1 MATEKTTAILDIR
14 VNLGESIKAVE
25 EYRKSIEKA
34 KAQQKELRKELKE
47 GTITNEEYEESFSAL
62 EKDILKAK
70 DAMQINQRAVKNL
83 IVANN
88 ENTDSLRSL
97 RAQLSQLTLA
107 YDRMSEAER
116 EAAKGKEL
124 LKHIQ
129 DLQNQIRP
137 LEEATG
143 RFQRNV
149 GNYQQSIV
157 NAVASMNP
165 LAARLVSIVDL
176 SDETAGGF
184 TKLKTSAQAFG
195 KTLLSLLKNPAFLAI
210 SGIAAAG
217 SAFKF
222 WYDYNKG
229 LIEATRLTKQFTDL
243 SGEELVYY
251 RSEVQAV
258 SDTFNKD
265 FVEVLRGANAL
276 QKQFGITSQEAL
288 ELVKEGFANG
298 ADVNEQFLKNIKEY
312 STFFKE
318 AGLSAEEFIAINVQT
333 EKQGIFSDKGID
345 AIKEANIRLREM
357 TTATSTALEG
367 IGISSERVQEELQN
381 GSKTTFDIMQ
391 EVSAK
396 LNELPDSASTVGA
409 ALADIFGGPGED
421 AGLAYIRTLSQIDT
435 DLDTISGKTGEVAE
449 LNRMLVDSQTNLN
462 TQVALLFEAGSG
474 FDRFITKI
482 KSGWNNFLADFLS
495 GVRMIFESTDD
506 KNMRKITEA
515 INKGRNEAVE
525 DLELLNQ
532 EVSRLTAAGIESG
545 LTDSEAQLRAI
556 DMRKKEIQADL
567 SKYEKEVSE
576 RNANIERMEKEI
588 ENSGTGRKEALKRA
602 NLAEEIEKENER
614 LRLAMQL
621 RSKYETMLGQ
631 VNDME
636 YKAGTG
642 TSTSTNKST
651 AQIDAEA
658 EEIEKAEAAMLKVLE
673 ETSAEY
679 KAILDKRY
687 ERDKKAIEDK
697 IALYKKDKKLTP
709 EMQKA
714 LNDQL
719 EALEKEHARDI
730 AAISKK
736 ATDDQIAEQERL
748 INLKLEAAE
757 KGSEKEHTLRLQ
769 QLEQQKQQEIAAAK
783 GNEEEIALIKEKYRI
798 KEAEEDKRF
807 KDNQAKQQADVYK
820 KELNE
825 RNLEWQNKID
835 AAKMNGENYLQ
846 LMVEQSQQDLERIK
860 EAGQKECETK
870 EEYNARLL
878 AAQQKYNDSVKAK
891 NDAEV
896 QMQLAKTQAIGSIM
910 GSLSS
915 MIGAFGEE
923 NLTALKL
930 SKALAIAEV
939 AINQGIAISEIVK
952 SAASTPGG
960 VFKAIAAIVSG
971 VALVTAQIIQA
982 KQAINSAEAAIAEA
996 ESQKTS
1002 GISSGRANTVTVKNF
1017 AKGGLVKGEGTGT
1030 SDSIPARLSAGEF
1043 VIPAKTYKMFSPVI
1057 NSIYRTGQNWNAAN
1071 RVYSPASSNYGNTI
1085 SEEMLARVVSNAVVN
1100 GVKNLNPTVS
1110 VVDINKK
1117 QNKVSVRE
1125 SKTAIKNGKVLK
1137 SNYYE

>member
-157 NAVASMNP
+157 SAVASMNP

-184 TKLKTSAQAFG
+184 TKIKTSAQAFG
-195 KTLLSLLKNPAFLAI
+195 KTLLSLVKNPAFLAI

-298 ADVNEQFLKNIKEY
+298 ADVNEQFLQNIKEY

-367 IGISSERVQEELQN
+367 IGISSKRVQEELQS

-545 LTDSEAQLRAI
+545 LTASEAQLRAI

-658 EEIEKAEAAMLKVLE
+658 EEIEKAEAAMLKVLDE
-673 ETSAEY
+673 ASAEY

-687 ERDKKAIEDK
+687 KRDKKAIEDK
-697 IALYKKDKKLTP
+697 IALYKEDEKLTP
-709 EMQKA
+709 KMQKA

-730 AAISKK
+730 SAISKK

-783 GNEEEIALIKEKYRI
+783 GNEEI
-798 KEAEEDKRF
+798 
-807 KDNQAKQQADVYK
+807 
-820 KELNE
+820 
-825 RNLEWQNKID
+825 
-835 AAKMNGENYLQ
+835 
-846 LMVEQSQQDLERIK
+846 
-860 EAGQKECETK
+860 
-870 EEYNARLL
+870 
-878 AAQQKYNDSVKAK
+878 
-891 NDAEV
+891 
-896 QMQLAKTQAIGSIM
+896 
-910 GSLSS
+910 
-915 MIGAFGEE
+915 
-923 NLTALKL
+923 
-930 SKALAIAEV
+930 
-939 AINQGIAISEIVK
+939 
-952 SAASTPGG
+952 
-960 VFKAIAAIVSG
+960 
-971 VALVTAQIIQA
+971 
-982 KQAINSAEAAIAEA
+982 
-996 ESQKTS
+996 
-1002 GISSGRANTVTVKNF
+1002 GRAHV
-1017 AKGGLVKGEGTGT
+1017 
-1030 SDSIPARLSAGEF
+1030 
-1043 VIPAKTYKMFSPVI
+1043 
-1057 NSIYRTGQNWNAAN
+1057 
-1071 RVYSPASSNYGNTI
+1071 
-1085 SEEMLARVVSNAVVN
+1085 
-1100 GVKNLNPTVS
+1100 
-1110 VVDINKK
+1110 
-1117 QNKVSVRE
+1117 
-1125 SKTAIKNGKVLK
+1125 
-1137 SNYYE
+1137 

>member
-1 MATEKTTAILDIR
+1 MATEKTTAILEIEVDAGEAIKTIER
-14 VNLGESIKAVE
+14 YKSQIQVLKKEQQNLREELKKGKISQE
-25 EYRKSIEKA
+25 EYTKA
-34 KAQQKELRKELKE
+34 NTEAEVAIKTTQEAMRLTGREL
-47 GTITNEEYEESFSAL
+47 
-62 EKDILKAK
+62 
-70 DAMQINQRAVKNL
+70 KNL
-83 IVANN
+83 ITLHG
-88 ENTDSLRSL
+88 EEKDSLLSL
-97 RAQLSQLTLA
+97 RAELSKVTLA
-107 YDRMSEAER
+107 YDRLSESDR
-116 EAAKGKEL
+116 NAAKGKEML
-124 LKHIQ
+124 EYIKKLQ
-129 DLQNQIRP
+129 DQIRP
-137 LEEATG
+137 LEESTG
-143 RFQRNV
+143 RFQRSV

-157 NAVASMNP
+157 NAVAAMNP
-165 LAARLVSIVDL
+165 LAAKLSGFVDF
-176 SDETAGGF
+176 SDEAAGGF

-195 KTLLSLLKNPAFLAI
+195 KTLLSLVKNPAFLAI
-210 SGIAAAG
+210 AGIASVG
-217 SAFKF
+217 SAFKL

-243 SGEELVYY
+243 SGNELKAY
-251 RSEVQAV
+251 RNEVQAV

-276 QKQFGITSQEAL
+276 QKQFGITSQEAI
-288 ELVKEGFANG
+288 ELVKEGFING
-298 ADVNEQFLKNIKEY
+298 ADVNGEFLKNVKEY

-318 AGLSAEEFIAINVQT
+318 AGLSAEEFVAINAQT
-333 EKQGIFSDKGID
+333 EKMGIFSDKGID

-381 GSKTTFDIMQ
+381 GSKTTFDIIR

-545 LTDSEAQLRAI
+545 LTASEAQLRAI

-687 ERDKKAIEDK
+687 KRDKKAIEDK
-697 IALYKKDKKLTP
+697 IALYKEDKKLTP

-798 KEAEEDKRF
+798 KESEEDKRF

-896 QMQLAKTQAIGSIM
+896 QMQLAKTQAIGQII
-910 GSLSS
+910 GSFSDLF
-915 MIGAFGEE
+915 GAFGEE
-923 NLTALKL
+923 NIEMLKL

-939 AINQGIAISEIVK
+939 AINQGIAISEAVKNATSDPKNALAPWLIPVKIAAAVAAVTTTIVTAVK
-952 SAASTPGG
+952 SINDAE
-960 VFKAIAAIVSG
+960 
-971 VALVTAQIIQA
+971 
-982 KQAINSAEAAIAEA
+982 KQIAEA
-996 ESQKTS
+996 EAQK
-1002 GISSGRANTVTVKNF
+1002 SSGKTGTVTVKGYST
-1017 AKGGLVKGEGTGT
+1017 GGLVKGEGTGT

-1085 SEEMLARVVSNAVVN
+1085 SEDMLSRVVSNAVIS
-1100 GVKNLNPTVS
+1100 GIKNLDIHSAVS
-1110 VVDINKK
+1110 VVDINKGQRNVDVK
-1117 QNKVSVRE
+1117 ELRAENM
-1125 SKTAIKNGKVLK
+1125 IKK
-1137 SNYYE
+1137 

>member
-1 MATEKTTAILDIR
+1 MATEKTTAILEIEVDAGEAIKTIER
-14 VNLGESIKAVE
+14 YKSQIQVLKKEQQNLREELKKGKISQE
-25 EYRKSIEKA
+25 EYTKA
-34 KAQQKELRKELKE
+34 NTEAEVAIKTTQEAMRLTGREL
-47 GTITNEEYEESFSAL
+47 
-62 EKDILKAK
+62 
-70 DAMQINQRAVKNL
+70 KNL
-83 IVANN
+83 ITLHG
-88 ENTDSLRSL
+88 EEKDSLLSL
-97 RAQLSQLTLA
+97 RAELSKVTLA
-107 YDRMSEAER
+107 YDRLSESDR
-116 EAAKGKEL
+116 NAAKGKEML
-124 LKHIQ
+124 EYIKKLQ
-129 DLQNQIRP
+129 DQIRP
-137 LEEATG
+137 LEESTG
-143 RFQRNV
+143 RFQRSV

-184 TKLKTSAQAFG
+184 TKIKTSAQAFG
-195 KTLLSLLKNPAFLAI
+195 KTLLSLVKNPAFLAI
-210 SGIAAAG
+210 FGIAAAG

-318 AGLSAEEFIAINVQT
+318 EGLSAEEFIAINVQT

-367 IGISSERVQEELQN
+367 IGISSKRVQEELQN

-409 ALADIFGGPGED
+409 ALADIFGDPGED

-545 LTDSEAQLRAI
+545 LTASEAQLRAI

-939 AINQGIAISEIVK
+939 AINQGIAISEAVKNATSDPKNALAPWLIPVKIAAAVAAVTTTIVTAVK
-952 SAASTPGG
+952 SINDAE
-960 VFKAIAAIVSG
+960 
-971 VALVTAQIIQA
+971 
-982 KQAINSAEAAIAEA
+982 KQIAEA
-996 ESQKTS
+996 EAQK
-1002 GISSGRANTVTVKNF
+1002 SSGKTGTVTVKGYST
-1017 AKGGLVKGEGTGT
+1017 GGLVKGEGTGT

-1085 SEEMLARVVSNAVVN
+1085 SEDMLSRVVSNAVIS
-1100 GVKNLNPTVS
+1100 GIKNLDIHSAVS
-1110 VVDINKK
+1110 VVDINKGQRK
-1117 QNKVSVRE
+1117 VDVKELRAQNMVK
-1125 SKTAIKNGKVLK
+1125 K
-1137 SNYYE
+1137 

>member
-1 MATEKTTAILDIR
+1 MATEKTTAILEIEVDAGEAIKTIER
-14 VNLGESIKAVE
+14 YKSQIQVLKKEQQNLREELKKGKISQE
-25 EYRKSIEKA
+25 EYTKA
-34 KAQQKELRKELKE
+34 NTEAEVAIKTTQEAMRLTGREL
-47 GTITNEEYEESFSAL
+47 
-62 EKDILKAK
+62 
-70 DAMQINQRAVKNL
+70 KNL
-83 IVANN
+83 ITLHG
-88 ENTDSLRSL
+88 EEKDSLLSL
-97 RAQLSQLTLA
+97 RAELSKVTLA
-107 YDRMSEAER
+107 YDRLSESDR
-116 EAAKGKEL
+116 NAAKGKEML
-124 LKHIQ
+124 EYIKKLQ
-129 DLQNQIRP
+129 DQIRP
-137 LEEATG
+137 LEESTG
-143 RFQRNV
+143 RFQRSV

-210 SGIAAAG
+210 SGIAASG

-276 QKQFGITSQEAL
+276 QKQFGITSHEAL

-298 ADVNEQFLKNIKEY
+298 ADVNEQFLQNIKEY

-367 IGISSERVQEELQN
+367 IGISSKRVQEELQS

-545 LTDSEAQLRAI
+545 LTASEAQLRAI

-687 ERDKKAIEDK
+687 EQDKKAIEDK

-719 EALEKEHARDI
+719 EALKKEHDQNI

-896 QMQLAKTQAIGSIM
+896 QMQLAKTQAIGQII
-910 GSLSS
+910 GSFSDLF
-915 MIGAFGEE
+915 GAFGEE
-923 NLTALKL
+923 NIEMLKL

-939 AINQGIAISEIVK
+939 AINQGIAISEAVKNATSDPKNALAPWLIPVKIAAAVAAVTTTIVTAVK
-952 SAASTPGG
+952 SINDAE
-960 VFKAIAAIVSG
+960 
-971 VALVTAQIIQA
+971 
-982 KQAINSAEAAIAEA
+982 KQIAEA
-996 ESQKTS
+996 EAQK
-1002 GISSGRANTVTVKNF
+1002 SSGKTGTVTVKGYST
-1017 AKGGLVKGEGTGT
+1017 GGLVKGEGTGT

-1085 SEEMLARVVSNAVVN
+1085 SEDMLSRVVSNAVIS
-1100 GVKNLNPTVS
+1100 GIKNLDIHSAVS
-1110 VVDINKK
+1110 VVDINKGQRNVDVK
-1117 QNKVSVRE
+1117 ELRAENM
-1125 SKTAIKNGKVLK
+1125 IKK
-1137 SNYYE
+1137 

>member
-1 MATEKTTAILDIR
+1 MATEKTTAILEIEVDAGEAIKTIER
-14 VNLGESIKAVE
+14 YKSQIQVLKKEQQNLREELKKGKISQE
-25 EYRKSIEKA
+25 EYTKA
-34 KAQQKELRKELKE
+34 NTEAEVAIKTTQEAMRLTGREL
-47 GTITNEEYEESFSAL
+47 
-62 EKDILKAK
+62 
-70 DAMQINQRAVKNL
+70 KNL
-83 IVANN
+83 ITLHG
-88 ENTDSLRSL
+88 EEKDSLLSL
-97 RAQLSQLTLA
+97 RAELSKVTLA
-107 YDRMSEAER
+107 YDRLSESDR
-116 EAAKGKEL
+116 NAAKGKEML
-124 LKHIQ
+124 EYIKKLQ
-129 DLQNQIRP
+129 DQIRP
-137 LEEATG
+137 LEESTG
-143 RFQRNV
+143 RFQRSV

-184 TKLKTSAQAFG
+184 TKIKTSAQAFG
-195 KTLLSLLKNPAFLAI
+195 KTLLSLVKNPAFLAI
-210 SGIAAAG
+210 FGIAAAG

-367 IGISSERVQEELQN
+367 IGISSKRVQEELQN

-462 TQVALLFEAGSG
+462 TQVALLFEVGSG

-545 LTDSEAQLRAI
+545 LTASEAQLRAI

-687 ERDKKAIEDK
+687 KRDKKAIEDK
-697 IALYKKDKKLTP
+697 IALYEEDKKLTP
-709 EMQKA
+709 KMQKA

-719 EALEKEHARDI
+719 EALKKEHARDI

-798 KEAEEDKRF
+798 KESEEDKRF

-846 LMVEQSQQDLERIK
+846 LMVEQSQQELEAIK

-896 QMQLAKTQAIGSIM
+896 QMQLAKTQAIGQII
-910 GSLSS
+910 GSFSDLF
-915 MIGAFGEE
+915 GAFGEE
-923 NLTALKL
+923 NIEMLKL

-939 AINQGIAISEIVK
+939 AINQGIAISEAVKNATSDPKNALAPWLIPVKIAAAVAAVTTTIVTAVK
-952 SAASTPGG
+952 SINDAE
-960 VFKAIAAIVSG
+960 
-971 VALVTAQIIQA
+971 
-982 KQAINSAEAAIAEA
+982 KQIAEA
-996 ESQKTS
+996 EAQK
-1002 GISSGRANTVTVKNF
+1002 SSGKTGTVTVKGYST
-1017 AKGGLVKGEGTGT
+1017 GGLVKGEGTGT

-1085 SEEMLARVVSNAVVN
+1085 SEDMLSRVVSNAVIS
-1100 GVKNLNPTVS
+1100 GIKNLDIHSAVS
-1110 VVDINKK
+1110 VVDINKGQRNVDVK
-1117 QNKVSVRE
+1117 ELRAENM
-1125 SKTAIKNGKVLK
+1125 IKK
-1137 SNYYE
+1137 

>member
-1 MATEKTTAILDIR
+1 MATEKTTAILEIEVDAGEAIKTIER
-14 VNLGESIKAVE
+14 YKSQIQVLKKEQQNLREELKKGKISQE
-25 EYRKSIEKA
+25 EYTKA
-34 KAQQKELRKELKE
+34 NTEAEVAIKTTQEAMRLTGREL
-47 GTITNEEYEESFSAL
+47 
-62 EKDILKAK
+62 
-70 DAMQINQRAVKNL
+70 KNL
-83 IVANN
+83 ITLHG
-88 ENTDSLRSL
+88 EEKDSLLSL
-97 RAQLSQLTLA
+97 RAELSKVTLA
-107 YDRMSEAER
+107 YDRLSESDR
-116 EAAKGKEL
+116 NAAKGKEML
-124 LKHIQ
+124 EYIKKLQ
-129 DLQNQIRP
+129 DQIRP
-137 LEEATG
+137 LEESTG
-143 RFQRNV
+143 RFQRSV

-184 TKLKTSAQAFG
+184 TKIKTSAQAFG

-276 QKQFGITSQEAL
+276 QKQFGITSQEAI
-288 ELVKEGFANG
+288 ELVKEGFING
-298 ADVNEQFLKNIKEY
+298 ADVNGEFLKNVKEY

-318 AGLSAEEFIAINVQT
+318 AGLSAEEFIAINAQT
-333 EKQGIFSDKGID
+333 EKMGIFSDKGID

-545 LTDSEAQLRAI
+545 LTASEAQLRAI

-658 EEIEKAEAAMLKVLE
+658 EEIEKAEAAMLKVLDE
-673 ETSAEY
+673 ASAEY

-687 ERDKKAIEDK
+687 KRDKKAIEDK
-697 IALYKKDKKLTP
+697 IALYKEDEKLTP
-709 EMQKA
+709 KMQKA

-719 EALEKEHARDI
+719 EALKKEHDQNI

-748 INLKLEAAE
+748 INLKLSVAE
-757 KGSEKEHTLRLQ
+757 KGSLEEYNLRLAN
-769 QLEQQKQQEIAAAK
+769 LEQQKKQEIAAAK
-783 GNEEEIALIKEKYRI
+783 GNKEEIALIEKKYNNLIQEESDRYYENRNRRQKE
-798 KEAEEDKRF
+798 
-807 KDNQAKQQADVYK
+807 VYK
-820 KELNE
+820 EELNE

-835 AAKMNGENYLQ
+835 AAKLNGENYLQ
-846 LMVEQSQQDLERIK
+846 LMVEQSQQELEAIK
-860 EAGQKECETK
+860 EAGQQEWEKK
-870 EEYNARLL
+870 EEFNARLL
-878 AAQQKYNDSVKAK
+878 E
-891 NDAEV
+891 AEKRHAENTA
-896 QMQLAKTQAIGSIM
+896 QLANYEIEIQRNKVQAIGSIF
-910 GSLSS
+910 GALSD
-915 MIGAFGEE
+915 MFGAVSED
-923 NLTALKL
+923 NIAMLKL

-939 AINQGIAISEIVK
+939 AINQGIAISEAVKNATSDPKNALAPWLIPVKIAAAVAAVTTTIVTAVK
-952 SAASTPGG
+952 SINDAE
-960 VFKAIAAIVSG
+960 
-971 VALVTAQIIQA
+971 
-982 KQAINSAEAAIAEA
+982 KQIAEA
-996 ESQKTS
+996 EAQK
-1002 GISSGRANTVTVKNF
+1002 SSGKTGTVTVKGYST
-1017 AKGGLVKGEGTGT
+1017 GGLVKGEGTGT

-1085 SEEMLARVVSNAVVN
+1085 SEDMLSRVVSNAVIS
-1100 GVKNLNPTVS
+1100 GIKNLDIHSAVS
-1110 VVDINKK
+1110 VVDINKGQRNVDVK
-1117 QNKVSVRE
+1117 ELRAENM
-1125 SKTAIKNGKVLK
+1125 IKK
-1137 SNYYE
+1137 

>member
-1 MATEKTTAILDIR
+1 MATEKTTAILEIEVDAGEAIKTIER
-14 VNLGESIKAVE
+14 YKSQIQVLKKEQQNLREELKKGKISQE
-25 EYRKSIEKA
+25 EYTKA
-34 KAQQKELRKELKE
+34 NTEAEVAIKTTQEAMRLTGREL
-47 GTITNEEYEESFSAL
+47 
-62 EKDILKAK
+62 
-70 DAMQINQRAVKNL
+70 KNL
-83 IVANN
+83 ITLHG
-88 ENTDSLRSL
+88 EEKDSLLSL
-97 RAQLSQLTLA
+97 RAELSKVTLA
-107 YDRMSEAER
+107 YDRLSESDR
-116 EAAKGKEL
+116 NAAKGKEML
-124 LKHIQ
+124 EYIKKLQ
-129 DLQNQIRP
+129 DQIRP

-184 TKLKTSAQAFG
+184 TKIKTSAQAFG
-195 KTLLSLLKNPAFLAI
+195 KTLLSLVKNPAFLAI
-210 SGIAAAG
+210 FGIAAAG

-367 IGISSERVQEELQN
+367 IGISSKRVQEELQN

-409 ALADIFGGPGED
+409 ALADIFGDPGED

-545 LTDSEAQLRAI
+545 LTASEAQLRAI

-783 GNEEEIALIKEKYRI
+783 GN
-798 KEAEEDKRF
+798 EEDKRF

>member
-1 MATEKTTAILDIR
+1 MATEKTTAILEIEVDAGEAIKTIER
-14 VNLGESIKAVE
+14 YKSQIQVLKKEQQNLREELKKGKISQE
-25 EYRKSIEKA
+25 EYTKA
-34 KAQQKELRKELKE
+34 NTEAEVAIKTTQEAMRLTGREL
-47 GTITNEEYEESFSAL
+47 
-62 EKDILKAK
+62 
-70 DAMQINQRAVKNL
+70 KNL
-83 IVANN
+83 ITLHG
-88 ENTDSLRSL
+88 EEKDSLLSL
-97 RAQLSQLTLA
+97 RAELSKVTLA
-107 YDRMSEAER
+107 YDRLSESDR
-116 EAAKGKEL
+116 NAAKGKEML
-124 LKHIQ
+124 EYIKKLQ
-129 DLQNQIRP
+129 DQIRP
-137 LEEATG
+137 LEESTG
-143 RFQRNV
+143 RFQRSV

-184 TKLKTSAQAFG
+184 TKIKTSAQAFG
-195 KTLLSLLKNPAFLAI
+195 KTLLSFVKNPAFLAI
-210 SGIAAAG
+210 FGIAAAG

-258 SDTFNKD
+258 SETFNKD

-298 ADVNEQFLKNIKEY
+298 ADVNEQFLQNIKEY

-367 IGISSERVQEELQN
+367 IGISSKRVQEELQS

-545 LTDSEAQLRAI
+545 LTASEAQLRAI
-556 DMRKKEIQADL
+556 DIRKKEIQADL

-878 AAQQKYNDSVKAK
+878 E
-891 NDAEV
+891 AEKRHAENTT
-896 QMQLAKTQAIGSIM
+896 QLANYEIEIQRNKVQAIGSIF
-910 GSLSS
+910 GALSN
-915 MIGAFGEE
+915 MFGAVSED
-923 NLTALKL
+923 NIAMLKL

-939 AINQGIAISEIVK
+939 AINQGIAVSEAIRTAWKDKTNVSIWQAVAK
-952 SAASTPGG
+952 T
-960 VFKAIAAIVSG
+960 AIAIASVTTTMVSAIKS
-971 VALVTAQIIQA
+971 
-982 KQAINSAEAAIAEA
+982 INSAEAQIAEA
-996 ESQKTS
+996 ESSKTS
-1002 GISSGRANTVTVKNF
+1002 GTVSMKGYST
-1017 AKGGLVKGEGTGT
+1017 GGLVKGEGTGT

-1043 VIPAKTYKMFSPVI
+1043 VIPAKTYKMFSPII
-1057 NSIYRTGQNWNAAN
+1057 NSIYRTGQNWNAVN
-1071 RVYSPASSNYGNTI
+1071 RVYSPASSQEIIPVTQDVLSQSI
-1085 SEEMLARVVSNAVVN
+1085 SDVLLT
-1100 GVKNLNPTVS
+1100 GIKNLDIKPTVS
-1110 VVDINKK
+1110 VVDINKG
-1117 QNKVSVRE
+1117 QRKVNIVEKLHRR
-1125 SKTAIKNGKVLK
+1125 VLK
-1137 SNYYE
+1137 K

>member
-1 MATEKTTAILDIR
+1 MATEKTTAILEIEVDAGEAIKTIER
-14 VNLGESIKAVE
+14 YKSQIQVLKKEQQNLREELKKGKISQE
-25 EYRKSIEKA
+25 EYTKA
-34 KAQQKELRKELKE
+34 NTEAEVAIKTTQEAMRLTGREL
-47 GTITNEEYEESFSAL
+47 
-62 EKDILKAK
+62 
-70 DAMQINQRAVKNL
+70 KNL
-83 IVANN
+83 ITLHG
-88 ENTDSLRSL
+88 EEKDSLLSL
-97 RAQLSQLTLA
+97 RAELSKVTLA
-107 YDRMSEAER
+107 YDRLSESDR
-116 EAAKGKEL
+116 NAAKGKEML
-124 LKHIQ
+124 EYIKKLQ
-129 DLQNQIRP
+129 DQIRP
-137 LEEATG
+137 LEESTG
-143 RFQRNV
+143 RFQRSV

-184 TKLKTSAQAFG
+184 TKIKTSAQAFG

-367 IGISSERVQEELQN
+367 IGISSKRVQEELQN

-409 ALADIFGGPGED
+409 ALADIFGDPGED

-545 LTDSEAQLRAI
+545 LTASEAQLRAI

-658 EEIEKAEAAMLKVLE
+658 EEIEKAEAAMLKVLDE
-673 ETSAEY
+673 ASAEY

-687 ERDKKAIEDK
+687 KRDKKAIEDK
-697 IALYKKDKKLTP
+697 IALYKEDEKLTP
-709 EMQKA
+709 KMQKA
-714 LNDQL
+714 LNGQL

-896 QMQLAKTQAIGSIM
+896 QMQLAKTQAIGQII
-910 GSLSS
+910 GSFSDLF
-915 MIGAFGEE
+915 GAFGEE
-923 NLTALKL
+923 NIEMLKL

-939 AINQGIAISEIVK
+939 AINQGIAISEAVKNATSDPKNALAPWLIPVKIAAAVAAVTTTIVTAVK
-952 SAASTPGG
+952 SINDAE
-960 VFKAIAAIVSG
+960 
-971 VALVTAQIIQA
+971 
-982 KQAINSAEAAIAEA
+982 KQIAEA
-996 ESQKTS
+996 EAQK
-1002 GISSGRANTVTVKNF
+1002 SSGKTGTVTVKGYST
-1017 AKGGLVKGEGTGT
+1017 GGLVKGEGTGT

-1085 SEEMLARVVSNAVVN
+1085 SEDMLSRVVSNAVIS
-1100 GVKNLNPTVS
+1100 GIKNLDIHSAVS
-1110 VVDINKK
+1110 VVDINKGQRNVDVK
-1117 QNKVSVRE
+1117 ELRAENM
-1125 SKTAIKNGKVLK
+1125 IKK
-1137 SNYYE
+1137 

>member
-157 NAVASMNP
+157 SAVASMNP

-184 TKLKTSAQAFG
+184 TKIKTSAQAFG
-195 KTLLSLLKNPAFLAI
+195 KTLLSLVKNPAFLAI

-298 ADVNEQFLKNIKEY
+298 ADVNEQFLQNIKEY

-367 IGISSERVQEELQN
+367 IGISSKRVQEELQS

-545 LTDSEAQLRAI
+545 LTASEAQLRAI

-658 EEIEKAEAAMLKVLE
+658 EEIEKAEAAMLKVLDE
-673 ETSAEY
+673 ASAEY

-687 ERDKKAIEDK
+687 KRDKKAIEDK
-697 IALYKKDKKLTP
+697 IALYKEDEKLTP
-709 EMQKA
+709 KMQKA

-730 AAISKK
+730 SAISKK

-748 INLKLEAAE
+748 INLKLSVAE
-757 KGSEKEHTLRLQ
+757 KGSLEEYNLRLAN
-769 QLEQQKQQEIAAAK
+769 LEQQKQQEIAAAK
-783 GNEEEIALIKEKYRI
+783 ENKEEIALIEKKYNNLIQEESDRYYENRNRKQKE
-798 KEAEEDKRF
+798 
-807 KDNQAKQQADVYK
+807 VYK
-820 KELNE
+820 EELNE

-835 AAKMNGENYLQ
+835 AAKLNGENYLQ
-846 LMVEQSQQDLERIK
+846 LMVEQSQQELEAIK
-860 EAGQKECETK
+860 EAGQREWEKK
-870 EEYNARLL
+870 EEFNARLL
-878 AAQQKYNDSVKAK
+878 E
-891 NDAEV
+891 AEKRHAENTA
-896 QMQLAKTQAIGSIM
+896 QLANYEIEIQRNKVQAIGSIF
-910 GSLSS
+910 GALSD
-915 MIGAFGEE
+915 MFGAVSED
-923 NLTALKL
+923 NIAMLKL

-939 AINQGIAISEIVK
+939 AINQGIAVSEAIRTAWKDKTNVSIWQAVAK
-952 SAASTPGG
+952 T
-960 VFKAIAAIVSG
+960 AIAIASVTTTMVSAIKS
-971 VALVTAQIIQA
+971 
-982 KQAINSAEAAIAEA
+982 INSAEAQIAEA
-996 ESQKTS
+996 ESSKTT
-1002 GISSGRANTVTVKNF
+1002 GTVTVKGYST
-1017 AKGGLVKGEGTGT
+1017 GGLVKGEGTGT

-1043 VIPAKTYKMFSPVI
+1043 VIPAKTYKMFSPVL
-1057 NSIYRTGQNWNAAN
+1057 NNIYRAGQNWNVAN
-1071 RVYSPASSNYGNTI
+1071 RMYSPTSSQEIIPVTKEALSQSI
-1085 SEEMLARVVSNAVVN
+1085 SDVLLT
-1100 GVKNLNPTVS
+1100 GIKNLDIKPTVS
-1110 VVDINKK
+1110 VVDINK
-1117 QNKVSVRE
+1117 QQANVDVIQSRNRRF
-1125 SKTAIKNGKVLK
+1125 SKK
-1137 SNYYE
+1137 

>member
-1 MATEKTTAILDIR
+1 MATETTTAILDIR
-14 VNLGESIKAVE
+14 VNLGESIKAIE
-25 EYRKSIEKA
+25 QYRQTIEKA

-62 EKDILKAK
+62 EKDILNAK
-70 DAMQINQRAVKNL
+70 DAMQVNQRAVKNL

-88 ENTDSLRSL
+88 ENNDSLRSL
-97 RAQLSQLTLA
+97 RAQLSQLTSA

-157 NAVASMNP
+157 NAVAAMNP

-184 TKLKTSAQAFG
+184 TKIKTSAQAFG
-195 KTLLSLLKNPAFLAI
+195 KTLSSLLKNPAFLAI
-210 SGIAAAG
+210 AGIAAAG

-243 SGEELVYY
+243 SGEELVSY

-265 FVEVLRGANAL
+265 FVEVLRAANAL

-288 ELVKEGFANG
+288 DALKEGFING
-298 ADVNEQFLKNIKEY
+298 ADVNGEFLKNVKEY

-333 EKQGIFSDKGID
+333 EKQGLFSDKGID
-345 AIKEANIRLREM
+345 AIKEATIRLREM

-367 IGISSERVQEELQN
+367 IGISSKRVQEELQN
-381 GSKTTFDIMQ
+381 GSKTTFDIIR

-396 LNELPDSASTVGA
+396 LNELPDSASSVGA

-449 LNRMLVDSQTNLN
+449 LNRMLVDSQTNLQ

-515 INKGRNEAVE
+515 ITKGRNEAVE
-525 DLELLNQ
+525 DLNLLNQ
-532 EVSRLTAAGIESG
+532 EVSRLTTAGIESG
-545 LTDSEAQLRAI
+545 LTSAEAQLRAI
-556 DMRKKEIQADL
+556 DIKKKEIQSDL

-636 YKAGTG
+636 YKAGTNNSG
-642 TSTSTNKST
+642 NTSKT
-651 AQIDAEA
+651 ADQINAEA
-658 EEIEKAEAAMLKVLE
+658 EEIEKAEAALLKVLDE
-673 ETSAEY
+673 ASEEY
-679 KAILDKRY
+679 KAILTKRY
-687 ERDKKAIEDK
+687 KRDKKAIEDK
-697 IALYKKDKKLTP
+697 IALYEKDKKLTP

-719 EALEKEHARDI
+719 EALKKEHDQNI
-730 AAISKK
+730 AALDKK
-736 ATDDQIAEQERL
+736 ATDEQIAEQERL
-748 INLKLEAAE
+748 INLKLSVAE
-757 KGSEKEHTLRLQ
+757 KGSLEEYNLRLAN
-769 QLEQQKQQEIAAAK
+769 LEKQKQQEIAAAK
-783 GNEEEIALIKEKYRI
+783 ENKEEIALIEKKYNNLIQEESDRYYENRNRRQKE
-798 KEAEEDKRF
+798 
-807 KDNQAKQQADVYK
+807 VYK
-820 KELNE
+820 EELNE

-835 AAKMNGENYLQ
+835 AAKLNGENYLQ
-846 LMVEQSQQDLERIK
+846 LMVDQSQQELERIK
-860 EAGQKECETK
+860 KDGQQEWETRVQ
-870 EEYNARLL
+870 YNARLL
-878 AAQQKYNDSVKAK
+878 AAQQEYNDSVKAK

-896 QMQLAKTQAIGSIM
+896 QMQYAKAQAIGSIM

-960 VFKAIAAIVSG
+960 VFKAIAAIISG
-971 VALVTAQIIQA
+971 VALVTSQIIQA
-982 KQAINSAEAAIAEA
+982 KQAINSAESAIAEA
-996 ESQKTS
+996 EAQKSS
-1002 GISSGRANTVTVKNF
+1002 GISSGRTNTVTVKSF
-1017 AKGGLVKGEGTGT
+1017 ATGGLVKGEGTGT

-1043 VIPAKTYKMFSPVI
+1043 VIPAKTYKMFSPII
-1057 NSIYRTGQNWNAAN
+1057 NSIYRTGQNWNAVN
-1071 RVYSPASSNYGNTI
+1071 RVYSSASSNSMNTI
-1085 SEEMLARVVSNAVVN
+1085 SEDMLSRVVSNAVIN
-1100 GVKNLNPTVS
+1100 GVKNLSPTVS
-1110 VVDINKK
+1110 VVDINKQ

-1137 SNYYE
+1137 SN

>member
-1 MATEKTTAILDIR
+1 MATEKTTAILEIEVDAGEAIKTIER
-14 VNLGESIKAVE
+14 YKSQIQVLKKEQQNLREELKKGKISQE
-25 EYRKSIEKA
+25 EYTKA
-34 KAQQKELRKELKE
+34 NTEAEVAIKTTQEAMRLTGREL
-47 GTITNEEYEESFSAL
+47 
-62 EKDILKAK
+62 
-70 DAMQINQRAVKNL
+70 KNL
-83 IVANN
+83 ITLHG
-88 ENTDSLRSL
+88 EEKDSLLSL
-97 RAQLSQLTLA
+97 RAELSKVTLA
-107 YDRMSEAER
+107 YDRLSESDR
-116 EAAKGKEL
+116 NAAKGKEML
-124 LKHIQ
+124 EYIKRLQ
-129 DLQNQIRP
+129 DQIRP
-137 LEEATG
+137 LEESTG
-143 RFQRNV
+143 RFQRSV

-165 LAARLVSIVDL
+165 LAAKLSGFVDF
-176 SDETAGGF
+176 SDEAAGGF

-195 KTLLSLLKNPAFLAI
+195 KTLLSLVKNPAFLVIA
-210 SGIAAAG
+210 GIASVG
-217 SAFKF
+217 SAFKL

-367 IGISSERVQEELQN
+367 IGISSKRVQEELQS

-545 LTDSEAQLRAI
+545 LTASEAQLRAI

-658 EEIEKAEAAMLKVLE
+658 EEIEKAEAAMLKVLDE
-673 ETSAEY
+673 ASAEY

-687 ERDKKAIEDK
+687 KRDKKAIEDK
-697 IALYKKDKKLTP
+697 IALYKEDEKLTP
-709 EMQKA
+709 KMQKA
-714 LNDQL
+714 LNGQL

-896 QMQLAKTQAIGSIM
+896 QMQLAKTQAIGQII
-910 GSLSS
+910 GSFSDLF
-915 MIGAFGEE
+915 GAFGEE
-923 NLTALKL
+923 NIEMLKL

-939 AINQGIAISEIVK
+939 AINQGIAISEAVKNATSDPKNALAPWLIPVKIAAAVAAVTTTIVTAVK
-952 SAASTPGG
+952 SINDAE
-960 VFKAIAAIVSG
+960 
-971 VALVTAQIIQA
+971 
-982 KQAINSAEAAIAEA
+982 KQIAEA
-996 ESQKTS
+996 EAQK
-1002 GISSGRANTVTVKNF
+1002 SSGKTGTVTVKGYST
-1017 AKGGLVKGEGTGT
+1017 GGLVKGEGTGT

-1085 SEEMLARVVSNAVVN
+1085 SEDMLSRVVSNAVIS
-1100 GVKNLNPTVS
+1100 GIKNLDIHSAVS
-1110 VVDINKK
+1110 VVDINKGQRNVDVK
-1117 QNKVSVRE
+1117 ELRAENM
-1125 SKTAIKNGKVLK
+1125 IKK
-1137 SNYYE
+1137 

>member
-1 MATEKTTAILDIR
+1 MATEKTTAILEIEVDAGEAIKTIER
-14 VNLGESIKAVE
+14 YKSQIQVLKKEQQNLREELKKGKISQE
-25 EYRKSIEKA
+25 EYTKA
-34 KAQQKELRKELKE
+34 NTEAEVAIKTTQEAMRLTGREL
-47 GTITNEEYEESFSAL
+47 
-62 EKDILKAK
+62 
-70 DAMQINQRAVKNL
+70 KNL
-83 IVANN
+83 ITLHG
-88 ENTDSLRSL
+88 EEKDSLLSL
-97 RAQLSQLTLA
+97 RAELSKVTLA
-107 YDRMSEAER
+107 YDRLSESDR
-116 EAAKGKEL
+116 NAAKGKEML
-124 LKHIQ
+124 EYIKKLQ
-129 DLQNQIRP
+129 DQIRP
-137 LEEATG
+137 LEESTG
-143 RFQRNV
+143 RFQRSV

-184 TKLKTSAQAFG
+184 TKIKTSAQAFG
-195 KTLLSLLKNPAFLAI
+195 KTLLSLVKNPAFLAI
-210 SGIAAAG
+210 FGIAAAG

-367 IGISSERVQEELQN
+367 IGISSKRVQEELQN

-409 ALADIFGGPGED
+409 ALADIFGDPGED

-545 LTDSEAQLRAI
+545 LTASEAQLRAI
-556 DMRKKEIQADL
+556 DIRKKEIQADL

-687 ERDKKAIEDK
+687 ERDKKPIEDK

-719 EALEKEHARDI
+719 EALKKEHDQNI

-896 QMQLAKTQAIGSIM
+896 QMQLAKTQAIGQII
-910 GSLSS
+910 GSFSDLF
-915 MIGAFGEE
+915 GAFGEE
-923 NLTALKL
+923 NIEMLKL

-939 AINQGIAISEIVK
+939 AINQGIAISEAVKNATSDPKNALAPWLIPVKIAAAVAAVTTTIVTAVK
-952 SAASTPGG
+952 SINDAE
-960 VFKAIAAIVSG
+960 
-971 VALVTAQIIQA
+971 
-982 KQAINSAEAAIAEA
+982 KQIAEA
-996 ESQKTS
+996 EAQK
-1002 GISSGRANTVTVKNF
+1002 SSGKTGTVTVKGYST
-1017 AKGGLVKGEGTGT
+1017 GGLVKGEGTGT

-1085 SEEMLARVVSNAVVN
+1085 SEDMLSRVVSNAVIS
-1100 GVKNLNPTVS
+1100 GIKNLDIHSAVS
-1110 VVDINKK
+1110 VVDINKGQRNVDVK
-1117 QNKVSVRE
+1117 ELRAENM
-1125 SKTAIKNGKVLK
+1125 IKK
-1137 SNYYE
+1137 

>member
-1 MATEKTTAILDIR
+1 MATETTTTILDIR
-14 VNLGESIKAVE
+14 VNLGESIKAIE
-25 EYRKSIEKA
+25 QYRQTIEKA

-62 EKDILKAK
+62 EKDILNAK
-70 DAMQINQRAVKNL
+70 DAMQVNQRAVKNL

-88 ENTDSLRSL
+88 ENNDSLRSL

-157 NAVASMNP
+157 NAVAAMNP

-184 TKLKTSAQAFG
+184 TKIKTSAQAFG
-195 KTLLSLLKNPAFLAI
+195 KTLSSLLKNPAFLAI
-210 SGIAAAG
+210 AGIAAAG

-243 SGEELVYY
+243 SGEELVSY

-265 FVEVLRGANAL
+265 FVEVLRAANAL

-288 ELVKEGFANG
+288 DALKEGFING
-298 ADVNEQFLKNIKEY
+298 ADVNGEFLKNVKEY

-333 EKQGIFSDKGID
+333 EKQGLFSDKGID
-345 AIKEANIRLREM
+345 AIKEATIRLREM

-367 IGISSERVQEELQN
+367 IGISSKRVQEELQN
-381 GSKTTFDIMQ
+381 GSKTTFDIIR

-396 LNELPDSASTVGA
+396 LNELPDSASSVGA

-449 LNRMLVDSQTNLN
+449 LNRMLVDSQTNLQ

-515 INKGRNEAVE
+515 ITKGRNEAVE
-525 DLELLNQ
+525 DLNLLNQ
-532 EVSRLTAAGIESG
+532 EVSRLTTAGIESG
-545 LTDSEAQLRAI
+545 LTSAEAQLRAI
-556 DMRKKEIQADL
+556 DIKKKEIQSDL
-567 SKYEKEVSE
+567 SKYAKEVSE

-636 YKAGTG
+636 YKAGTNSSG
-642 TSTSTNKST
+642 NTSKT
-651 AQIDAEA
+651 ADQINAEA
-658 EEIEKAEAAMLKVLE
+658 EEIEKAEAALLKVLDE
-673 ETSAEY
+673 ASEEY
-679 KAILDKRY
+679 KAILTKRY
-687 ERDKKAIEDK
+687 KRDKKAIEDK
-697 IALYKKDKKLTP
+697 IALYEKDKKLTP

-748 INLKLEAAE
+748 INLKLEAAK
-757 KGSEKEHTLRLQ
+757 KGSQEEHTLRLQ

-807 KDNQAKQQADVYK
+807 KDDQAKQQANVARQ
-820 KELNE
+820 ELNE
-825 RNLEWQNKID
+825 RNLEWQNKIN
-835 AAKMNGENYLQ
+835 AAKLNGENYLQ
-846 LMVEQSQQDLERIK
+846 LMVDQSQQELEAIK
-860 EAGQKECETK
+860 EAGQKEWEKK
-870 EEYNARLL
+870 EEFNARLL
-878 AAQQKYNDSVKAK
+878 E
-891 NDAEV
+891 AEKRHAENTT
-896 QMQLAKTQAIGSIM
+896 QLANYEIEIQRNKVQAIGSIF
-910 GSLSS
+910 GALSN
-915 MIGAFGEE
+915 MFGAVSED
-923 NLTALKL
+923 NIAMLKL

-939 AINQGIAISEIVK
+939 AINQGIAVSEAIRTAWKDKTNVSIWQAVAK
-952 SAASTPGG
+952 T
-960 VFKAIAAIVSG
+960 AIAIASVTTTMVSAIKS
-971 VALVTAQIIQA
+971 
-982 KQAINSAEAAIAEA
+982 INSAEAQIAEA
-996 ESQKTS
+996 ESSKTS
-1002 GISSGRANTVTVKNF
+1002 GTVSMKGYST
-1017 AKGGLVKGEGTGT
+1017 GGLVKGEGTGT

-1043 VIPAKTYKMFSPVI
+1043 VIPAKTYKMFSPII
-1057 NSIYRTGQNWNAAN
+1057 NSIYRTGQNWNAVN
-1071 RVYSPASSNYGNTI
+1071 RVYSPASSQEIIPVTKDVLSQSI
-1085 SEEMLARVVSNAVVN
+1085 SDVLLT
-1100 GVKNLNPTVS
+1100 GIKNLDIKPTVS
-1110 VVDINKK
+1110 VVDINKG
-1117 QNKVSVRE
+1117 QRKVSVME
-1125 SKTAIKNGKVLK
+1125 SRNNKINKKTNL
-1137 SNYYE
+1137 

>member
-137 LEEATG
+137 LEESTG
-143 RFQRNV
+143 RFQRSV

-157 NAVASMNP
+157 NAVAAMNP
-165 LAARLVSIVDL
+165 LAAKLSGFVDF
-176 SDETAGGF
+176 SDEAAGGF

-195 KTLLSLLKNPAFLAI
+195 KTLLSLVKNPAFLAI
-210 SGIAAAG
+210 AGIASVG
-217 SAFKF
+217 SAFKL

-243 SGEELVYY
+243 SGNELKAY
-251 RSEVQAV
+251 RNEVQAV

-288 ELVKEGFANG
+288 ELVKEGFING
-298 ADVNEQFLKNIKEY
+298 ADVNGEFLKNVKEY

-318 AGLSAEEFIAINVQT
+318 AGLSAEEFIAINAQT
-333 EKQGIFSDKGID
+333 EKMGIFSDKGID

-381 GSKTTFDIMQ
+381 GSKTTFDIIR

-409 ALADIFGGPGED
+409 ALADIFGDPGED
-421 AGLAYIRTLSQIDT
+421 AGLAYIRTLSN
-435 DLDTISGKTGEVAE
+435 ISTSLSDVKSKTGELGNLQRE
-449 LNRMLVDSQTNLN
+449 QLQSQINLEN
-462 TQVALLFEAGSG
+462 AISALFDQTGGGFEKMTTQAKI
-474 FDRFITKI
+474 FI
-482 KSGWNNFLADFLS
+482 NNGLS
-495 GVRMIFESTDD
+495 GIIRGVIDLINWFIELYNNSVAIRVVWEGFVGQFKIIIAQIGNLFSLFIDQAKAVGKVLEGTFTLDFSKMKEGYSDFAKSYSTLAKSVVSDYKDIFVKGINDIKNGKIEPIKIPIEADTESLGGGT
-506 KNMRKITEA
+506 
-515 INKGRNEAVE
+515 G
-525 DLELLNQ
+525 
-532 EVSRLTAAGIESG
+532 
-545 LTDSEAQLRAI
+545 
-556 DMRKKEIQADL
+556 
-567 SKYEKEVSE
+567 
-576 RNANIERMEKEI
+576 
-588 ENSGTGRKEALKRA
+588 NSGSEGGTNNGDNTPKRD
-602 NLAEEIEKENER
+602 IK
-614 LRLAMQL
+614 
-621 RSKYETMLGQ
+621 
-631 VNDME
+631 
-636 YKAGTG
+636 
-642 TSTSTNKST
+642 
-651 AQIDAEA
+651 AEA
-658 EEIEKAEAAMLKVLE
+658 EEIEKAEAAMLKVLDE
-673 ETSAEY
+673 ASAEY

-687 ERDKKAIEDK
+687 KRDKKAIEDK
-697 IALYKKDKKLTP
+697 IALYEEDKKLTP
-709 EMQKA
+709 KMQKA

-719 EALEKEHARDI
+719 EALKKEHDQNI
-730 AAISKK
+730 AALDKK

-748 INLKLEAAE
+748 INLKLSVAE
-757 KGSEKEHTLRLQ
+757 KGSLEEYNLRLAN
-769 QLEQQKQQEIAAAK
+769 LEQQKKQEIAAAK

-798 KEAEEDKRF
+798 KESEEEKRF

-846 LMVEQSQQDLERIK
+846 LMVEQSQQELEAIK

-896 QMQLAKTQAIGSIM
+896 QMQYAKAQAIGSIM

-923 NLTALKL
+923 NLAALKL

-939 AINQGIAISEIVK
+939 AINQGIAISKIVK
-952 SAASTPGG
+952 SAANTPGG
-960 VFKAIAAIVSG
+960 IFKVIASIVSG

-996 ESQKTS
+996 ESQK
-1002 GISSGRANTVTVKNF
+1002 SSGRTGTVTVKGYST
-1017 AKGGLVKGEGTGT
+1017 GGLVKGEGTGT

-1085 SEEMLARVVSNAVVN
+1085 SEEMLVEAF
-1100 GVKNLNPTVS
+1100 VKGAQKINIKPTVS
-1110 VVDINKK
+1110 VVDINK
-1117 QNKVSVRE
+1117 QQTNVDVIQSRNRRF
-1125 SKTAIKNGKVLK
+1125 SKK
-1137 SNYYE
+1137 

>member
-137 LEEATG
+137 LEESTG
-143 RFQRNV
+143 RFQRSV

-165 LAARLVSIVDL
+165 LAAKLSGFVDF
-176 SDETAGGF
+176 SDEAAGGF

-195 KTLLSLLKNPAFLAI
+195 KTLLSLVKNPAFLAI
-210 SGIAAAG
+210 AGIASVG
-217 SAFKF
+217 SAFKL

-243 SGEELVYY
+243 SGNELKAY
-251 RSEVQAV
+251 RNEVQAV

-276 QKQFGITSQEAL
+276 QKQFGITSQEAI
-288 ELVKEGFANG
+288 ELVKEGFING
-298 ADVNEQFLKNIKEY
+298 ADVNGEFLKNVKEY

-318 AGLSAEEFIAINVQT
+318 AGLSAEEFVAINAQT
-333 EKQGIFSDKGID
+333 EKMGIFSDKGID

-381 GSKTTFDIMQ
+381 GSKTTFDIIR

-409 ALADIFGGPGED
+409 ALADIFGDPGED
-421 AGLAYIRTLSQIDT
+421 AGLAYIRTLSN
-435 DLDTISGKTGEVAE
+435 ISTSLSDVKSKTGELGNLQRE
-449 LNRMLVDSQTNLN
+449 QLQSQINLEN
-462 TQVALLFEAGSG
+462 AISALFDQTGGGFEKMTTQAKI
-474 FDRFITKI
+474 FI
-482 KSGWNNFLADFLS
+482 NNGLS
-495 GVRMIFESTDD
+495 GIIRGVIDLINWFIELYNNSVAIRVVWEGFVGQFKIIIAQIGNLFSLFIDQAKAVGKVLEGTFTLDFSKMKEGYSDFAKSYSTLAKSVVSDYKDIFVKGINDIKNGKIEPIKIPIEADTESLGGGT
-506 KNMRKITEA
+506 
-515 INKGRNEAVE
+515 G
-525 DLELLNQ
+525 
-532 EVSRLTAAGIESG
+532 
-545 LTDSEAQLRAI
+545 
-556 DMRKKEIQADL
+556 
-567 SKYEKEVSE
+567 
-576 RNANIERMEKEI
+576 
-588 ENSGTGRKEALKRA
+588 NSGSEGGTNNGDNTPKRD
-602 NLAEEIEKENER
+602 IK
-614 LRLAMQL
+614 
-621 RSKYETMLGQ
+621 
-631 VNDME
+631 
-636 YKAGTG
+636 
-642 TSTSTNKST
+642 
-651 AQIDAEA
+651 AEA
-658 EEIEKAEAAMLKVLE
+658 EEIEKAEAAMLKVLDE
-673 ETSAEY
+673 ASAEY

-687 ERDKKAIEDK
+687 KRDKKAIEDK
-697 IALYKKDKKLTP
+697 IALYEEDKKLTP
-709 EMQKA
+709 KMQKA

-798 KEAEEDKRF
+798 KESEEDKRF

-846 LMVEQSQQDLERIK
+846 LMVEQSQQELEAIK

-896 QMQLAKTQAIGSIM
+896 QMQYAKAQAIGSIM

-923 NLTALKL
+923 NLAALKL

-939 AINQGIAISEIVK
+939 AINQGIAISKIVK
-952 SAASTPGG
+952 SAADTPGG
-960 VFKAIAAIVSG
+960 IFKVIASIVSG

-982 KQAINSAEAAIAEA
+982 KQAINSAESAIAEA
-996 ESQKTS
+996 EAQKSS
-1002 GISSGRANTVTVKNF
+1002 GISSGRTNTVTVKSF
-1017 AKGGLVKGEGTGT
+1017 ATGGLVKGEGTGT

-1085 SEEMLARVVSNAVVN
+1085 SEEMLVEAF
-1100 GVKNLNPTVS
+1100 VKGAQKINIKPTVS
-1110 VVDINKK
+1110 VVDINK
-1117 QNKVSVRE
+1117 QQTNVDVIQSRNRRF
-1125 SKTAIKNGKVLK
+1125 SKK
-1137 SNYYE
+1137 

>member
-1 MATEKTTAILDIR
+1 MATETTTAILDIR
-14 VNLGESIKAVE
+14 VNLGESIKAIE
-25 EYRKSIEKA
+25 QYRQTIEKA

-62 EKDILKAK
+62 EKDILNAK
-70 DAMQINQRAVKNL
+70 DAMQVNQRAVKNL

-88 ENTDSLRSL
+88 ENNDSLRSL
-97 RAQLSQLTLA
+97 RAQLSQLTSA

-157 NAVASMNP
+157 NAVAAMNP

-184 TKLKTSAQAFG
+184 TKIKTSAQAFG
-195 KTLLSLLKNPAFLAI
+195 KTLSSLLKNPAFLAI
-210 SGIAAAG
+210 AGIAAAG

-243 SGEELVYY
+243 SGAELVSY

-258 SDTFNKD
+258 ADTFNKD
-265 FVEVLRGANAL
+265 FVEVLRAANAL

-288 ELVKEGFANG
+288 DALKEGFING
-298 ADVNEQFLKNIKEY
+298 ADVNGEFLKNVKEY

-333 EKQGIFSDKGID
+333 EKQGLFSDKGID
-345 AIKEANIRLREM
+345 AIKEATIRLREM

-367 IGISSERVQEELQN
+367 IGISSKRVQEELQS
-381 GSKTTFDIMQ
+381 GSKTTFDIIR
-391 EVSAK
+391 EVSVK

-515 INKGRNEAVE
+515 ITKGRNEAVE
-525 DLELLNQ
+525 DLNLLNQ
-532 EVSRLTAAGIESG
+532 EVSRLTTAGIESG
-545 LTDSEAQLRAI
+545 LTSAEAQLRAI
-556 DMRKKEIQADL
+556 DIKKKEIQSDL
-567 SKYEKEVSE
+567 SKYAKEVSE

-636 YKAGTG
+636 YKAGTNNSG
-642 TSTSTNKST
+642 NTSKTSD
-651 AQIDAEA
+651 QINAEA
-658 EEIEKAEAAMLKVLE
+658 KEIEKAEAALLKVLDE
-673 ETSAEY
+673 ASEEY
-679 KAILDKRY
+679 KAILTKRY
-687 ERDKKAIEDK
+687 KRDKKAIEDK
-697 IALYKKDKKLTP
+697 IALYEKNKKLTP

-748 INLKLEAAE
+748 INLKLEAAK
-757 KGSEKEHTLRLQ
+757 KGSQEEHTLRLQ

-783 GNEEEIALIKEKYRI
+783 GAEEEIALIKKKYRK

-807 KDNQAKQQADVYK
+807 KDDQAKQQANVARQ
-820 KELNE
+820 ELNE

-835 AAKMNGENYLQ
+835 VAKLNGENYLQ
-846 LMVEQSQQDLERIK
+846 LMVDQSQQELEAIK
-860 EAGQKECETK
+860 KAGQQEWETR
-870 EEYNARLL
+870 EQYNARLL
-878 AAQQKYNDSVKAK
+878 DAQQKYNDAVKVK

-896 QMQLAKTQAIGSIM
+896 QMKLAKTRAIGQII
-910 GSLSS
+910 GSFSDLF
-915 MIGAFGEE
+915 GAFGEE
-923 NLTALKL
+923 NIEMLKL

-939 AINQGIAISEIVK
+939 AINQGVAISEAVKKATSDPKNALAPWLIPVKIAAAVAAVTTTIATAVK
-952 SAASTPGG
+952 SINDAE
-960 VFKAIAAIVSG
+960 
-971 VALVTAQIIQA
+971 
-982 KQAINSAEAAIAEA
+982 KQIAEA
-996 ESQKTS
+996 ESQK
-1002 GISSGRANTVTVKNF
+1002 SSGKKGTVTVKGYS
-1017 AKGGLVKGEGTGT
+1017 KGGLVKGTGTGT
-1030 SDSIPARLSAGEF
+1030 SDSIPARLSVGEF
-1043 VIPAKTYKMFSPVI
+1043 VIPAKTYKMFSPAI
-1057 NSIYRTGQNWNAAN
+1057 NSIYRAGQNWSAVN
-1071 RVYSPASSNYGNTI
+1071 RVYSSVSSPYVPYGNVI
-1085 SEEMLARVVSNAVVN
+1085 SEEIIVEAF
-1100 GVKNLNPTVS
+1100 VKGAQKINIKPTVS
-1110 VVDINKK
+1110 VVDINKQQANVDVIQSRSRRSYK
-1117 QNKVSVRE
+1117 K
-1125 SKTAIKNGKVLK
+1125 
-1137 SNYYE
+1137 

>member
-1 MATEKTTAILDIR
+1 MATEKTTAILEIEVDAGEAIKTIER
-14 VNLGESIKAVE
+14 YKSQIQVLKKEQQNLREELKKGKISQE
-25 EYRKSIEKA
+25 EYTKA
-34 KAQQKELRKELKE
+34 NTEAEVAIKTTQEAMRLTGREL
-47 GTITNEEYEESFSAL
+47 
-62 EKDILKAK
+62 
-70 DAMQINQRAVKNL
+70 KNL
-83 IVANN
+83 ITLHG
-88 ENTDSLRSL
+88 EEKDSLLSL
-97 RAQLSQLTLA
+97 RAELSKVTLA
-107 YDRMSEAER
+107 YDRLSESDR
-116 EAAKGKEL
+116 NAAKGKEML
-124 LKHIQ
+124 EYIKKLQ
-129 DLQNQIRP
+129 DQIRP
-137 LEEATG
+137 LEESTG
-143 RFQRNV
+143 RFQRSV

-184 TKLKTSAQAFG
+184 TKIKTSAQAFG
-195 KTLLSLLKNPAFLAI
+195 KTLLSLVKNPAFLAI
-210 SGIAAAG
+210 FGIAAAG

-367 IGISSERVQEELQN
+367 IGISSKRVQEELQN

-409 ALADIFGGPGED
+409 ALADIFGDPGED

-545 LTDSEAQLRAI
+545 LTASEAQLRAI

-687 ERDKKAIEDK
+687 KRDKKAIEDK
-697 IALYKKDKKLTP
+697 IALYEEDKKLTP
-709 EMQKA
+709 KMQKA

-798 KEAEEDKRF
+798 KESEEDKRF

-846 LMVEQSQQDLERIK
+846 LMVEQSQQELEAIK

-896 QMQLAKTQAIGSIM
+896 QMQYAKAQAIGSIM

-923 NLTALKL
+923 NLAALKL
-930 SKALAIAEV
+930 SKAIAIAEV
-939 AINQGIAISEIVK
+939 AINQGIAISEAVKNATSDPKNALAPWLIPVKIAAAVAAVTTTIVTAVK
-952 SAASTPGG
+952 SINDAE
-960 VFKAIAAIVSG
+960 
-971 VALVTAQIIQA
+971 
-982 KQAINSAEAAIAEA
+982 KQIAEA
-996 ESQKTS
+996 EAQK
-1002 GISSGRANTVTVKNF
+1002 SSGKTGTVTVKGYST
-1017 AKGGLVKGEGTGT
+1017 GGLVKGEGTGT

-1085 SEEMLARVVSNAVVN
+1085 SEDMLSRVVSNAVIS
-1100 GVKNLNPTVS
+1100 GIKNLDIHSAVS
-1110 VVDINKK
+1110 VVDINKGQRK
-1117 QNKVSVRE
+1117 VDVKELRAQNMVK
-1125 SKTAIKNGKVLK
+1125 K
-1137 SNYYE
+1137 

>member
-1 MATEKTTAILDIR
+1 MATEKTTAILEIEVDAGEAIKTIER
-14 VNLGESIKAVE
+14 YKSQIQVLKKEQQNLREELKKGKISQE
-25 EYRKSIEKA
+25 EYTKA
-34 KAQQKELRKELKE
+34 NTEAEVAIKTTQEAMRLTGREL
-47 GTITNEEYEESFSAL
+47 
-62 EKDILKAK
+62 
-70 DAMQINQRAVKNL
+70 KNL
-83 IVANN
+83 ITLHG
-88 ENTDSLRSL
+88 EEKDSLLSL
-97 RAQLSQLTLA
+97 RAELSKVTLA
-107 YDRMSEAER
+107 YDRLSESDR
-116 EAAKGKEL
+116 NAAKGKEML
-124 LKHIQ
+124 EYIKKLQ
-129 DLQNQIRP
+129 DQIRP
-137 LEEATG
+137 LEESTG
-143 RFQRNV
+143 RFQRSV

-184 TKLKTSAQAFG
+184 TKIKTSAQAFG

-276 QKQFGITSQEAL
+276 QKQFGITSQEAI
-288 ELVKEGFANG
+288 ELVKEGFING
-298 ADVNEQFLKNIKEY
+298 ADVNGEFLKNVKEY

-318 AGLSAEEFIAINVQT
+318 AGLSAEEFIAINAQT
-333 EKQGIFSDKGID
+333 EKMGIFSDKGID

-545 LTDSEAQLRAI
+545 LTASEAQLRAI

-658 EEIEKAEAAMLKVLE
+658 EEIEKAEAAMLKVLDE
-673 ETSAEY
+673 ASAEY

-687 ERDKKAIEDK
+687 KRDKKAIEDK
-697 IALYKKDKKLTP
+697 IALYKEDEKLTP
-709 EMQKA
+709 KMQKA
-714 LNDQL
+714 LNGQL

-846 LMVEQSQQDLERIK
+846 LMVEQSQQDLERIR

-896 QMQLAKTQAIGSIM
+896 QMQLAKTQAIGQII
-910 GSLSS
+910 GSFSDLL
-915 MIGAFGEE
+915 GAFGEE
-923 NLTALKL
+923 NIEMLKL

-939 AINQGIAISEIVK
+939 AINQGIAISEAVKNATSDPKNALAPWLIPVKIAAAVAAVTTTIVTAVK
-952 SAASTPGG
+952 SINDAE
-960 VFKAIAAIVSG
+960 
-971 VALVTAQIIQA
+971 
-982 KQAINSAEAAIAEA
+982 KQIAEA
-996 ESQKTS
+996 EAQK
-1002 GISSGRANTVTVKNF
+1002 SSGKTGTVTVKGYST
-1017 AKGGLVKGEGTGT
+1017 GGLVKGEGTGT

-1085 SEEMLARVVSNAVVN
+1085 SEDMLSRVVSNAVIS
-1100 GVKNLNPTVS
+1100 GIKNLDIHSAVS
-1110 VVDINKK
+1110 VVDINKGQRNVDVK
-1117 QNKVSVRE
+1117 ELRAENM
-1125 SKTAIKNGKVLK
+1125 IKK
-1137 SNYYE
+1137 

>member
-1 MATEKTTAILDIR
+1 M
-14 VNLGESIKAVE
+14 
-25 EYRKSIEKA
+25 
-34 KAQQKELRKELKE
+34 
-47 GTITNEEYEESFSAL
+47 
-62 EKDILKAK
+62 
-70 DAMQINQRAVKNL
+70 
-83 IVANN
+83 
-88 ENTDSLRSL
+88 
-97 RAQLSQLTLA
+97 
-107 YDRMSEAER
+107 
-116 EAAKGKEL
+116 
-124 LKHIQ
+124 
-129 DLQNQIRP
+129 
-137 LEEATG
+137 
-143 RFQRNV
+143 
-149 GNYQQSIV
+149 
-157 NAVASMNP
+157 
-165 LAARLVSIVDL
+165 
-176 SDETAGGF
+176 
-184 TKLKTSAQAFG
+184 
-195 KTLLSLLKNPAFLAI
+195 
-210 SGIAAAG
+210 
-217 SAFKF
+217 
-222 WYDYNKG
+222 
-229 LIEATRLTKQFTDL
+229 
-243 SGEELVYY
+243 
-251 RSEVQAV
+251 
-258 SDTFNKD
+258 
-265 FVEVLRGANAL
+265 
-276 QKQFGITSQEAL
+276 
-288 ELVKEGFANG
+288 
-298 ADVNEQFLKNIKEY
+298 
-312 STFFKE
+312 
-318 AGLSAEEFIAINVQT
+318 
-333 EKQGIFSDKGID
+333 
-345 AIKEANIRLREM
+345 
-357 TTATSTALEG
+357 
-367 IGISSERVQEELQN
+367 
-381 GSKTTFDIMQ
+381 
-391 EVSAK
+391 
-396 LNELPDSASTVGA
+396 
-409 ALADIFGGPGED
+409 
-421 AGLAYIRTLSQIDT
+421 
-435 DLDTISGKTGEVAE
+435 
-449 LNRMLVDSQTNLN
+449 
-462 TQVALLFEAGSG
+462 
-474 FDRFITKI
+474 
-482 KSGWNNFLADFLS
+482 
-495 GVRMIFESTDD
+495 
-506 KNMRKITEA
+506 
-515 INKGRNEAVE
+515 
-525 DLELLNQ
+525 
-532 EVSRLTAAGIESG
+532 
-545 LTDSEAQLRAI
+545 
-556 DMRKKEIQADL
+556 
-567 SKYEKEVSE
+567 
-576 RNANIERMEKEI
+576 
-588 ENSGTGRKEALKRA
+588 
-602 NLAEEIEKENER
+602 
-614 LRLAMQL
+614 
-621 RSKYETMLGQ
+621 
-631 VNDME
+631 
-636 YKAGTG
+636 
-642 TSTSTNKST
+642 
-651 AQIDAEA
+651 
-658 EEIEKAEAAMLKVLE
+658 
-673 ETSAEY
+673 
-679 KAILDKRY
+679 
-687 ERDKKAIEDK
+687 
-697 IALYKKDKKLTP
+697 
-709 EMQKA
+709 
-714 LNDQL
+714 
-719 EALEKEHARDI
+719 
-730 AAISKK
+730 
-736 ATDDQIAEQERL
+736 
-748 INLKLEAAE
+748 
-757 KGSEKEHTLRLQ
+757 RLQ

>member
-1 MATEKTTAILDIR
+1 MAVEKTTAILEIEVDAGEAIKTIER
-14 VNLGESIKAVE
+14 YKSQIQVLKKEQQNLREELKKGKISQE
-25 EYRKSIEKA
+25 EYTKA
-34 KAQQKELRKELKE
+34 NTEAEIAIKTTQEAMRLTGREL
-47 GTITNEEYEESFSAL
+47 
-62 EKDILKAK
+62 
-70 DAMQINQRAVKNL
+70 KNL
-83 IVANN
+83 ITLHG
-88 ENTDSLRSL
+88 EEKDSLLSL
-97 RAQLSQLTLA
+97 RAELSKVTLA
-107 YDRMSEAER
+107 YDRLSESDR
-116 EAAKGKEL
+116 NAAKGKEML
-124 LKHIQ
+124 EYIKKLQ
-129 DLQNQIRP
+129 DQIRP
-137 LEEATG
+137 LEESTG
-143 RFQRNV
+143 RFQRSV

-157 NAVASMNP
+157 NAVAAMNP

-184 TKLKTSAQAFG
+184 TKIKTSAQAFG
-195 KTLLSLLKNPAFLAI
+195 KTLSSLLKNPAFLAI
-210 SGIAAAG
+210 AGIAAAG

-243 SGEELVYY
+243 SGEELVSY

-258 SDTFNKD
+258 ADTFNKD
-265 FVEVLRGANAL
+265 FVEVLRAANAL

-288 ELVKEGFANG
+288 DALKEGFING
-298 ADVNEQFLKNIKEY
+298 ADVNGEFLKNVKEY

-333 EKQGIFSDKGID
+333 EKQGLFSDKGID
-345 AIKEANIRLREM
+345 AIKEATIRLREM

-367 IGISSERVQEELQN
+367 IGISSKRVQEELQN
-381 GSKTTFDIMQ
+381 GSKTTFDIIR

-396 LNELPDSASTVGA
+396 LNELPDSASSVGA

-482 KSGWNNFLADFLS
+482 KSGWNNFWADFLS

-515 INKGRNEAVE
+515 ITKGRNEAVE
-525 DLELLNQ
+525 DLNLLNQ
-532 EVSRLTAAGIESG
+532 EVSRLTTAGIESG
-545 LTDSEAQLRAI
+545 LTSAEAQLRAI
-556 DMRKKEIQADL
+556 DIKKKEIQSDL

-642 TSTSTNKST
+642 TTTSTNNST
-651 AQIDAEA
+651 AQIEAEA
-658 EEIEKAEAAMLKVLE
+658 EEIEKAETALLKVLDE
-673 ETSAEY
+673 ASEEY
-679 KAILDKRY
+679 KAILNKRY

-697 IALYKKDKKLTP
+697 KALYEKDGKLTP

-719 EALEKEHARDI
+719 EALKKEHDQNI
-730 AAISKK
+730 AALDKK

-748 INLKLEAAE
+748 INLKLEAAK
-757 KGSEKEHTLRLQ
+757 KGSQEEHTLRLQ
-769 QLEQQKQQEIAAAK
+769 QLEQQKQQEITAAK

-807 KDNQAKQQADVYK
+807 KDDQAKRQKEVYK
-820 KELNE
+820 EELNE

-835 AAKMNGENYLQ
+835 AAKLNGENYLQ
-846 LMVEQSQQDLERIK
+846 LMVDQSQQELEEIK
-860 EAGQKECETK
+860 KAGQQEWETR
-870 EEYNARLL
+870 EQYNARLL
-878 AAQQKYNDSVKAK
+878 AAQQEYNDSVKAK

-896 QMQLAKTQAIGSIM
+896 QMQYAKAQAIGSIM

-960 VFKAIAAIVSG
+960 VFKAIAAIISG
-971 VALVTAQIIQA
+971 VALVTSQIIQA
-982 KQAINSAEAAIAEA
+982 KQAINSAESAIAEA
-996 ESQKTS
+996 EAQKSS
-1002 GISSGRANTVTVKNF
+1002 GISSGRTNTVTVKSF
-1017 AKGGLVKGEGTGT
+1017 ATGGLVKGEGTGT

-1043 VIPAKTYKMFSPVI
+1043 VIPAKTYKMFSPII
-1057 NSIYRTGQNWNAAN
+1057 NSIYRTGQNWNAVN
-1071 RVYSPASSNYGNTI
+1071 RVYSSASSNSMNTI
-1085 SEEMLARVVSNAVVN
+1085 SEDMLSRVVSNAVIN
-1100 GVKNLNPTVS
+1100 GVKNLSPTVS
-1110 VVDINKK
+1110 VVDINKQ

-1137 SNYYE
+1137 SN

>member
-1 MATEKTTAILDIR
+1 MATETTTAILDIR
-14 VNLGESIKAVE
+14 VNLGESIKAIE
-25 EYRKSIEKA
+25 QYRQTIEKA

-62 EKDILKAK
+62 EKDILNAK
-70 DAMQINQRAVKNL
+70 DAMQVNQRAVKNL

-88 ENTDSLRSL
+88 ENNDSLRSL
-97 RAQLSQLTLA
+97 RAQLSQLTSA

-157 NAVASMNP
+157 NAVAAMNP

-184 TKLKTSAQAFG
+184 TKIKTSAQAFG
-195 KTLLSLLKNPAFLAI
+195 KTLSSLLKNPAFLAI
-210 SGIAAAG
+210 AGIAAAG

-243 SGEELVYY
+243 SGEELVSY

-265 FVEVLRGANAL
+265 FVEVLRAANAL

-288 ELVKEGFANG
+288 DALKEGFING
-298 ADVNEQFLKNIKEY
+298 ADVNGEFLKNVKEY

-333 EKQGIFSDKGID
+333 EKQGLFSDKGID
-345 AIKEANIRLREM
+345 AIKEATIRLREM

-367 IGISSERVQEELQN
+367 IGISSKRVQEELQN
-381 GSKTTFDIMQ
+381 GSKTTFDIIR

-396 LNELPDSASTVGA
+396 LNELPDSASSVGA

-449 LNRMLVDSQTNLN
+449 LNRMLVDSQTNLQ

-515 INKGRNEAVE
+515 ITKGRNEAVE
-525 DLELLNQ
+525 ELNLLNQ
-532 EVSRLTAAGIESG
+532 EVSRLTTAGIESG
-545 LTDSEAQLRAI
+545 LTSAEAQLRAI
-556 DMRKKEIQADL
+556 DIKKKEIQSDL

-636 YKAGTG
+636 YKAGTNNSG
-642 TSTSTNKST
+642 NTSKT
-651 AQIDAEA
+651 ADQINAEA
-658 EEIEKAEAAMLKVLE
+658 EEIEKAEAALLKVLDE
-673 ETSAEY
+673 ASEEY
-679 KAILDKRY
+679 KAILTKRY
-687 ERDKKAIEDK
+687 KRDKKAIEDK
-697 IALYKKDKKLTP
+697 IALYKKDEKLTP
-709 EMQKA
+709 ELEKA

-719 EALEKEHARDI
+719 EALKKEHDQNI
-730 AAISKK
+730 AALDKK

-748 INLKLEAAE
+748 INLKLEAAK
-757 KGSEKEHTLRLQ
+757 KGSQEEHTLRLQ

-783 GNEEEIALIKEKYRI
+783 GNEEEIALIKKKYRK

-807 KDNQAKQQADVYK
+807 KDDQAKQQANVARQ
-820 KELNE
+820 ELNE
-825 RNLEWQNKID
+825 RNLEWQNKIN
-835 AAKMNGENYLQ
+835 AAKLNGENYLQ
-846 LMVEQSQQDLERIK
+846 LMVDQSQQELEAIK
-860 EAGQKECETK
+860 EAGQKESETRAQ
-870 EEYNARLL
+870 YNARLL
-878 AAQQKYNDSVKAK
+878 AAQQEYNDSVKAK

-896 QMQLAKTQAIGSIM
+896 QMQLAKTQAIGQII
-910 GSLSS
+910 GSFSDLF
-915 MIGAFGEE
+915 GTFGEE
-923 NLTALKL
+923 NIAMLKL

-939 AINQGIAISEIVK
+939 AINQGIAISEAVKNATSDPKNALAPWLIPVKIAAAVAAVTTTIVTAVK
-952 SAASTPGG
+952 SINNAE
-960 VFKAIAAIVSG
+960 
-971 VALVTAQIIQA
+971 
-982 KQAINSAEAAIAEA
+982 KQIAEA
-996 ESQKTS
+996 EAQK
-1002 GISSGRANTVTVKNF
+1002 SSGKTGTVTVKGYST
-1017 AKGGLVKGEGTGT
+1017 GGLVKGEGTGT

-1057 NSIYRTGQNWNAAN
+1057 NSIYRTGQNWNAVN
-1071 RVYSPASSNYGNTI
+1071 RVYSPASSQEIIPVTKDVLSQSI
-1085 SEEMLARVVSNAVVN
+1085 SDVLLT
-1100 GVKNLNPTVS
+1100 GIKNLDIHSSVS
-1110 VVDINKK
+1110 VVDINKG
-1117 QNKVSVRE
+1117 QRKVDVKELRAQKMAKKVR
-1125 SKTAIKNGKVLK
+1125 I
-1137 SNYYE
+1137 

>member
-1 MATEKTTAILDIR
+1 MATEKTTAILEIEVDAGEAIKTIER
-14 VNLGESIKAVE
+14 YKSQIQVLKKEQQNLREELKKGKISQE
-25 EYRKSIEKA
+25 EYTKA
-34 KAQQKELRKELKE
+34 NTEAEVAIKTTQEAMRLTGREL
-47 GTITNEEYEESFSAL
+47 
-62 EKDILKAK
+62 
-70 DAMQINQRAVKNL
+70 KNL
-83 IVANN
+83 ITLHG
-88 ENTDSLRSL
+88 EEKDSLLSL
-97 RAQLSQLTLA
+97 RAELSKVTLA
-107 YDRMSEAER
+107 YDRLSESDR
-116 EAAKGKEL
+116 NAAKGKEML
-124 LKHIQ
+124 EYIKKLQ
-129 DLQNQIRP
+129 DQIRP
-137 LEEATG
+137 LEESTG
-143 RFQRNV
+143 RFQRSV

-184 TKLKTSAQAFG
+184 TKIKTSAQAFG
-195 KTLLSLLKNPAFLAI
+195 KTLLSFVKNPAFLAI
-210 SGIAAAG
+210 FGIAAAG

-258 SDTFNKD
+258 SETFNKD

-298 ADVNEQFLKNIKEY
+298 ADVNEQFLQNIKEY

-333 EKQGIFSDKGID
+333 EKHGIFSDKGID

-367 IGISSERVQEELQN
+367 IGISSKRVQEELQS

-545 LTDSEAQLRAI
+545 LTASEAQLRAI
-556 DMRKKEIQADL
+556 DIRKKEIQADL

-896 QMQLAKTQAIGSIM
+896 QMQLAKTQAIGQII
-910 GSLSS
+910 GSFSDLF
-915 MIGAFGEE
+915 GAFGEE
-923 NLTALKL
+923 NIEMLKL

-939 AINQGIAISEIVK
+939 AINQGIAISEAVKNATSDPKNALAPWLIPVKIAAAVAAVTTTIVTAVK
-952 SAASTPGG
+952 SINDAE
-960 VFKAIAAIVSG
+960 
-971 VALVTAQIIQA
+971 
-982 KQAINSAEAAIAEA
+982 KQIAEA
-996 ESQKTS
+996 EAQK
-1002 GISSGRANTVTVKNF
+1002 SSGKTGTVTVKGYST
-1017 AKGGLVKGEGTGT
+1017 GGLVKGEGTGT

-1085 SEEMLARVVSNAVVN
+1085 SEDMLSRVVSNAVIS
-1100 GVKNLNPTVS
+1100 GIKNLDIHSAVS
-1110 VVDINKK
+1110 VVDINKGQRNVDVK
-1117 QNKVSVRE
+1117 ELRAENM
-1125 SKTAIKNGKVLK
+1125 IKK
-1137 SNYYE
+1137 

>member
-1 MATEKTTAILDIR
+1 MATEKTTAILEIEVDAGEAIKTIER
-14 VNLGESIKAVE
+14 YKSQIQVLKKEQQNLREELKKGKISQE
-25 EYRKSIEKA
+25 EYTKA
-34 KAQQKELRKELKE
+34 NTEAEVAIKTTQEAMRLTGREL
-47 GTITNEEYEESFSAL
+47 
-62 EKDILKAK
+62 
-70 DAMQINQRAVKNL
+70 KNL
-83 IVANN
+83 ITLHG
-88 ENTDSLRSL
+88 EEKDSLLSL
-97 RAQLSQLTLA
+97 RAELSKVTLA
-107 YDRMSEAER
+107 YDRLSESDR
-116 EAAKGKEL
+116 NAAKGKEML
-124 LKHIQ
+124 EYIKKLQ
-129 DLQNQIRP
+129 DQIRP
-137 LEEATG
+137 LEESTG
-143 RFQRNV
+143 RFQRSV

-184 TKLKTSAQAFG
+184 TKIKTSAQAFG
-195 KTLLSLLKNPAFLAI
+195 KTLLSLVKNPAFLAI
-210 SGIAAAG
+210 FGIAAAG

-367 IGISSERVQEELQN
+367 IGISSKRVQEELQN

-409 ALADIFGGPGED
+409 ALADIFGDPGED

-545 LTDSEAQLRAI
+545 LTASEAQLRAI

-687 ERDKKAIEDK
+687 KRDKKAIEDK
-697 IALYKKDKKLTP
+697 IALYEEDKKLTP
-709 EMQKA
+709 KMQKA

-719 EALEKEHARDI
+719 EALKKEHARDI

-846 LMVEQSQQDLERIK
+846 LMVEQSQQDLERIR

-896 QMQLAKTQAIGSIM
+896 QMQLAKTQAIGQII
-910 GSLSS
+910 GSFSDLF
-915 MIGAFGEE
+915 GAFGEE
-923 NLTALKL
+923 NIEMLKL

-939 AINQGIAISEIVK
+939 AINQGIAISEAVKNATSDPKNALAPWLIPVKIAAAVAAVTTTIVTAVK
-952 SAASTPGG
+952 SINDAE
-960 VFKAIAAIVSG
+960 
-971 VALVTAQIIQA
+971 
-982 KQAINSAEAAIAEA
+982 KQIAEA
-996 ESQKTS
+996 EAQK
-1002 GISSGRANTVTVKNF
+1002 SSGKTGTVTVKGYST
-1017 AKGGLVKGEGTGT
+1017 GGLVKGEGTGT

-1085 SEEMLARVVSNAVVN
+1085 SEDMLSRVVSNAVIS
-1100 GVKNLNPTVS
+1100 GIKNLDIHSAVS
-1110 VVDINKK
+1110 VVDINKGQRNVDVK
-1117 QNKVSVRE
+1117 ELRAENM
-1125 SKTAIKNGKVLK
+1125 IKK
-1137 SNYYE
+1137 

>member
-1 MATEKTTAILDIR
+1 MATEKTTAILEIEVDAGEAIKTIER
-14 VNLGESIKAVE
+14 YKSQIQVLKKEQQNLREELKKGKISQE
-25 EYRKSIEKA
+25 EYTKA
-34 KAQQKELRKELKE
+34 NTEAEVAIKTTQEAMRLTGREL
-47 GTITNEEYEESFSAL
+47 
-62 EKDILKAK
+62 
-70 DAMQINQRAVKNL
+70 KNL
-83 IVANN
+83 ITLHG
-88 ENTDSLRSL
+88 EEKDSLLSL
-97 RAQLSQLTLA
+97 RAELSKVTLA
-107 YDRMSEAER
+107 YDRLSESDR
-116 EAAKGKEL
+116 NAAKGKEML
-124 LKHIQ
+124 EYIKKLQ
-129 DLQNQIRP
+129 DQIRP
-137 LEEATG
+137 LEESTG
-143 RFQRNV
+143 RFQRSV

-184 TKLKTSAQAFG
+184 TKIKTSAQAFG
-195 KTLLSLLKNPAFLAI
+195 KTLLSLVKNPAFLAI

-367 IGISSERVQEELQN
+367 IGISSKRVQEELQS

-545 LTDSEAQLRAI
+545 LTASEAQLRAI

-687 ERDKKAIEDK
+687 KRDKKAIEDK
-697 IALYKKDKKLTP
+697 IALYKEDKKLTP

-719 EALEKEHARDI
+719 EALEKEHDQNI

-910 GSLSS
+910 GSLSG
-915 MIGAFGEE
+915 MLEQFGDD
-923 NLTALKL
+923 NLAMLKF
-930 SKALAIAEV
+930 SKALAIAECM
-939 AINQGIAISEIVK
+939 INQGIAIANITKEGSKAPWYIAIPTIISGVTAVIAQIV
-952 SAASTPGG
+952 SAK
-960 VFKAIAAIVSG
+960 KAIN
-971 VALVTAQIIQA
+971 Q
-982 KQAINSAEAAIAEA
+982 AEAQIAEA
-996 ESQKTS
+996 EAEKANKKT
-1002 GISSGRANTVTVKNF
+1002 GTVTVKGYST
-1017 AKGGLVKGEGTGT
+1017 GGLVKGEGTGT

-1085 SEEMLARVVSNAVVN
+1085 SEDMLSRVVSNAVIS
-1100 GVKNLNPTVS
+1100 GIKNLDIHSAVS
-1110 VVDINKK
+1110 VVDINKGQRK
-1117 QNKVSVRE
+1117 VDVIESRNDKINK
-1125 SKTAIKNGKVLK
+1125 TTNL
-1137 SNYYE
+1137 

>member
-1 MATEKTTAILDIR
+1 MATEKTTAILEIEVDAGEAIKTIER
-14 VNLGESIKAVE
+14 YKSQIQVLKKEQQNLREELKKGKISQE
-25 EYRKSIEKA
+25 EYTKA
-34 KAQQKELRKELKE
+34 NTEAEVAIKTTQEAMRLTGREL
-47 GTITNEEYEESFSAL
+47 
-62 EKDILKAK
+62 
-70 DAMQINQRAVKNL
+70 KNL
-83 IVANN
+83 ITLHG
-88 ENTDSLRSL
+88 EEKDSLLSL
-97 RAQLSQLTLA
+97 RAELSKVTLA
-107 YDRMSEAER
+107 YDRLSESDR
-116 EAAKGKEL
+116 NAAKGKEML
-124 LKHIQ
+124 EYIKKLQ
-129 DLQNQIRP
+129 DQIRP
-137 LEEATG
+137 LEESTG
-143 RFQRNV
+143 RFQRSV

-184 TKLKTSAQAFG
+184 TKIKTSAQAFG
-195 KTLLSLLKNPAFLAI
+195 KTLLSFVKNPAFLAI
-210 SGIAAAG
+210 FGIAAAG

-258 SDTFNKD
+258 SETFNKD

-298 ADVNEQFLKNIKEY
+298 ADVNEQFLQNIKEY

-367 IGISSERVQEELQN
+367 IGISSKRVQEELQS

-545 LTDSEAQLRAI
+545 LTASEAQLRAI
-556 DMRKKEIQADL
+556 DIRKKEIQADL

-658 EEIEKAEAAMLKVLE
+658 EEIEKAEAAMLKVLDEASE
-673 ETSAEY
+673 EY
-679 KAILDKRY
+679 RAILTKRY
-687 ERDKKAIEDK
+687 KRDKKAIEDK
-697 IALYKKDKKLTP
+697 IALYKKDEKLTP

-783 GNEEEIALIKEKYRI
+783 GNEEEIALIKKKYRK

-807 KDNQAKQQADVYK
+807 KDNQAKQRADAYK

-835 AAKMNGENYLQ
+835 AAKLNGENYLQ
-846 LMVEQSQQDLERIK
+846 LMVDQSQQELEEIK
-860 EAGQKECETK
+860 KAGQKESETR
-870 EEYNARLL
+870 EQYNARLL
-878 AAQQKYNDSVKAK
+878 E
-891 NDAEV
+891 AEKRHAENTT
-896 QMQLAKTQAIGSIM
+896 QLANYEIEIQRNKVQAIGSIF
-910 GSLSS
+910 GALSN
-915 MIGAFGEE
+915 MFGAVSED
-923 NLTALKL
+923 NIAMLKL

-939 AINQGIAISEIVK
+939 AINQGIAVSEAIRTAWKDKTNVSIWQAVAK
-952 SAASTPGG
+952 T
-960 VFKAIAAIVSG
+960 AIAIASVTTTMVSAIKS
-971 VALVTAQIIQA
+971 
-982 KQAINSAEAAIAEA
+982 INSAEAQIAEA
-996 ESQKTS
+996 ESSKTS
-1002 GISSGRANTVTVKNF
+1002 GTVSMKGYST
-1017 AKGGLVKGEGTGT
+1017 GGLVKGEGTGT

-1043 VIPAKTYKMFSPVI
+1043 VIPAKTYKMFSPII
-1057 NSIYRTGQNWNAAN
+1057 NSIYRTGQNWNAVN
-1071 RVYSPASSNYGNTI
+1071 RVYSPASSQEIIPVTQDVLSQSI
-1085 SEEMLARVVSNAVVN
+1085 SDVLLT
-1100 GVKNLNPTVS
+1100 GIKNLDIKPTVS
-1110 VVDINKK
+1110 VVDINKG
-1117 QNKVSVRE
+1117 QRKVNIVEKLHRR
-1125 SKTAIKNGKVLK
+1125 VLK
-1137 SNYYE
+1137 K

>member
-1 MATEKTTAILDIR
+1 MATEKTTAILEIEVDAGEAIKTIER
-14 VNLGESIKAVE
+14 YKSQIQVLKKEQQNLREELKKGKISQE
-25 EYRKSIEKA
+25 EYTKA
-34 KAQQKELRKELKE
+34 NTEAEVAIKTTQEAMRLTGREL
-47 GTITNEEYEESFSAL
+47 
-62 EKDILKAK
+62 
-70 DAMQINQRAVKNL
+70 KNL
-83 IVANN
+83 ITLHG
-88 ENTDSLRSL
+88 EEKDSLLSL
-97 RAQLSQLTLA
+97 RAELSKVTLA
-107 YDRMSEAER
+107 YDRLSESDR
-116 EAAKGKEL
+116 NAAKGKEML
-124 LKHIQ
+124 EYIKKLQ
-129 DLQNQIRP
+129 DQIRP
-137 LEEATG
+137 LEESTG
-143 RFQRNV
+143 RFQRSV

-184 TKLKTSAQAFG
+184 TKIKTSAQAFG
-195 KTLLSLLKNPAFLAI
+195 KTLLSLVKNPAFLAI
-210 SGIAAAG
+210 FGIAAAG

-367 IGISSERVQEELQN
+367 IGISSKRVQEELQN

-545 LTDSEAQLRAI
+545 LTASEAQLRAI

-687 ERDKKAIEDK
+687 KRDKKAIEDK
-697 IALYKKDKKLTP
+697 IALYEEDKKLTP
-709 EMQKA
+709 KMQKA

-719 EALEKEHARDI
+719 EALKKEHARDI

-798 KEAEEDKRF
+798 KESEEDKRF

-846 LMVEQSQQDLERIK
+846 LMVEQSQQDLERIR

-896 QMQLAKTQAIGSIM
+896 QMQLAKTQAIGQII
-910 GSLSS
+910 GSFSDLF
-915 MIGAFGEE
+915 GAFGEE
-923 NLTALKL
+923 NIEMLKL

-939 AINQGIAISEIVK
+939 AINQGIAISEAVKNATSDPKNALAPWLIPVKIAAAVAAVTTTIVTAVK
-952 SAASTPGG
+952 SINDAE
-960 VFKAIAAIVSG
+960 
-971 VALVTAQIIQA
+971 
-982 KQAINSAEAAIAEA
+982 KQIAEA
-996 ESQKTS
+996 EAQK
-1002 GISSGRANTVTVKNF
+1002 SSGKTGTVTVKGYST
-1017 AKGGLVKGEGTGT
+1017 GGLVKGEGTGT

-1085 SEEMLARVVSNAVVN
+1085 SEDMLSRVVSNAVIS
-1100 GVKNLNPTVS
+1100 GIKNLDIHSAVS
-1110 VVDINKK
+1110 VVDINKGQRNVDVK
-1117 QNKVSVRE
+1117 ELRAENM
-1125 SKTAIKNGKVLK
+1125 IKK
-1137 SNYYE
+1137 

>member
-1 MATEKTTAILDIR
+1 MATEKTTAILEIEVDAGEAIKTIER
-14 VNLGESIKAVE
+14 YKSQIQVLKKEQQNLREELKKGKISQE
-25 EYRKSIEKA
+25 EYTKA
-34 KAQQKELRKELKE
+34 NTEAEIAIKTTQEAMRLTGREL
-47 GTITNEEYEESFSAL
+47 
-62 EKDILKAK
+62 
-70 DAMQINQRAVKNL
+70 KNL
-83 IVANN
+83 ITLHG
-88 ENTDSLRSL
+88 EEKDSLLSL
-97 RAQLSQLTLA
+97 RAELSKVTLA
-107 YDRMSEAER
+107 YDRLSESDR
-116 EAAKGKEL
+116 NAAKGKEML
-124 LKHIQ
+124 EYIKKLQ
-129 DLQNQIRP
+129 DQIRP
-137 LEEATG
+137 LEESTG
-143 RFQRNV
+143 RFQRSV

-184 TKLKTSAQAFG
+184 TKIKTSAQAFG

-243 SGEELVYY
+243 SGEELVSY

-265 FVEVLRGANAL
+265 FVEVLRAANAL

-288 ELVKEGFANG
+288 DALKEGFING
-298 ADVNEQFLKNIKEY
+298 ADVNGEFLKNVKEY

-333 EKQGIFSDKGID
+333 EKQGLFSDKGID
-345 AIKEANIRLREM
+345 AIKEATIRLREM

-367 IGISSERVQEELQN
+367 IGISSKRVQEELQN
-381 GSKTTFDIMQ
+381 GSKTTFDIIR

-396 LNELPDSASTVGA
+396 LNELPDSASSVGA

-545 LTDSEAQLRAI
+545 LTASEAQLRAI
-556 DMRKKEIQADL
+556 DIRKKEIQADL

-658 EEIEKAEAAMLKVLE
+658 EEIEKAEAAMLKVLDE
-673 ETSAEY
+673 ASAEY

-687 ERDKKAIEDK
+687 KRDKKAIEDK
-697 IALYKKDKKLTP
+697 IALYKEDEKLTP
-709 EMQKA
+709 KMQKA
-714 LNDQL
+714 LNGQL

-846 LMVEQSQQDLERIK
+846 LMVEQSQQDLERIR

-896 QMQLAKTQAIGSIM
+896 QMQLAKTQAIGQII
-910 GSLSS
+910 GSFSDLF
-915 MIGAFGEE
+915 GAFGEE
-923 NLTALKL
+923 NIEMLKL

-939 AINQGIAISEIVK
+939 AINQGIAISEAVKNATSDPKNALAPWLIPVKIAAAVAAVTTTIVTAVK
-952 SAASTPGG
+952 SINDAE
-960 VFKAIAAIVSG
+960 
-971 VALVTAQIIQA
+971 
-982 KQAINSAEAAIAEA
+982 KQIAEA
-996 ESQKTS
+996 EAQK
-1002 GISSGRANTVTVKNF
+1002 SSGKTGTVTVKGYST
-1017 AKGGLVKGEGTGT
+1017 GGLVKGEGTGT

-1085 SEEMLARVVSNAVVN
+1085 SEDMLSRVVSNAVIS
-1100 GVKNLNPTVS
+1100 GIKNLDIHSAVS
-1110 VVDINKK
+1110 VVDINKGQRNVDVK
-1117 QNKVSVRE
+1117 ELRAENM
-1125 SKTAIKNGKVLK
+1125 IKK
-1137 SNYYE
+1137 

>member
-14 VNLGESIKAVE
+14 VNLGESIKAIE
-25 EYRKSIEKA
+25 QYRQTIEKA

-62 EKDILKAK
+62 EKDILNAK
-70 DAMQINQRAVKNL
+70 DAMQVNQRAVKNL

-88 ENTDSLRSL
+88 ENNDSLRSL
-97 RAQLSQLTLA
+97 RAQLSQLTSA

-157 NAVASMNP
+157 NAVAAMNP

-184 TKLKTSAQAFG
+184 TKIKTSAQAFG
-195 KTLLSLLKNPAFLAI
+195 KTLSSLLKNPAFLAI
-210 SGIAAAG
+210 AGIAAAG

-243 SGEELVYY
+243 SGEELVSY

-265 FVEVLRGANAL
+265 FVEVLQGANAL

-288 ELVKEGFANG
+288 DALKEGFING
-298 ADVNEQFLKNIKEY
+298 ADVNEEFLNNVKEY
-312 STFFKE
+312 SAYFKE

-367 IGISSERVQEELQN
+367 IGISSKRVQEELQN

-396 LNELPDSASTVGA
+396 LNELPDSASSVGA

-515 INKGRNEAVE
+515 ITKGRNEAVE
-525 DLELLNQ
+525 DLNLLNQ
-532 EVSRLTAAGIESG
+532 EVSRLTTAGIESG
-545 LTDSEAQLRAI
+545 LTSAEAQLRAI
-556 DMRKKEIQADL
+556 DIKKKEIQSDL
-567 SKYEKEVSE
+567 SKYAKEVSE

-636 YKAGTG
+636 YKAGTNNSG
-642 TSTSTNKST
+642 NTSKT
-651 AQIDAEA
+651 ADQINAEA
-658 EEIEKAEAAMLKVLE
+658 EEIEKAEAALLKVLDE
-673 ETSAEY
+673 ASEEY
-679 KAILDKRY
+679 KAILTKRY
-687 ERDKKAIEDK
+687 KRDKKAIEDK
-697 IALYKKDKKLTP
+697 IALYEKDKKLTP

-748 INLKLEAAE
+748 INLKLEAAK
-757 KGSEKEHTLRLQ
+757 KGSQEEHTLRLQ

-783 GNEEEIALIKEKYRI
+783 GNEEEIALIKKKYRK

-807 KDNQAKQQADVYK
+807 KDDQAKQQANVARQ
-820 KELNE
+820 ELNE
-825 RNLEWQNKID
+825 RNLEWQNKIN
-835 AAKMNGENYLQ
+835 AAKLNGENYLQ
-846 LMVEQSQQDLERIK
+846 LMVDQSQQELERIK
-860 EAGQKECETK
+860 KAGQQEWETRAQ
-870 EEYNARLL
+870 YNARLL
-878 AAQQKYNDSVKAK
+878 AAQQEYNDSVKAK

-896 QMQLAKTQAIGSIM
+896 QMQYAKAQAIGSIM

-923 NLTALKL
+923 NLAALKL

-939 AINQGIAISEIVK
+939 AINQGIAISKVVK
-952 SAASTPGG
+952 SAADTPGG
-960 VFKAIAAIVSG
+960 IFKVIASIVSG

-982 KQAINSAEAAIAEA
+982 KQAINSAESAIAEA
-996 ESQKTS
+996 EAQK
-1002 GISSGRANTVTVKNF
+1002 SSGTTGTVTVKGYST
-1017 AKGGLVKGEGTGT
+1017 GGLVKGAGTGT

-1071 RVYSPASSNYGNTI
+1071 RVYSPASSNFGNTI
-1085 SEEMLARVVSNAVVN
+1085 SEDMLSRVVSNAVIS
-1100 GVKNLNPTVS
+1100 GIKNLDIHSAVS
-1110 VVDINKK
+1110 VVDINKGQRK
-1117 QNKVSVRE
+1117 VDVIESRNNKIN
-1125 SKTAIKNGKVLK
+1125 KMTNL
-1137 SNYYE
+1137 

>member
-137 LEEATG
+137 LEESTG
-143 RFQRNV
+143 RFQRSV

-165 LAARLVSIVDL
+165 LAAKLSGFVDF
-176 SDETAGGF
+176 SDEAAGGF

-195 KTLLSLLKNPAFLAI
+195 KTLLSLVKNPAFLAI
-210 SGIAAAG
+210 AGIASVG
-217 SAFKF
+217 SAFKL

-243 SGEELVYY
+243 SGNELKAY
-251 RSEVQAV
+251 RNEVQAV

-276 QKQFGITSQEAL
+276 QKQFGITSQEAI
-288 ELVKEGFANG
+288 ELVKEGFING
-298 ADVNEQFLKNIKEY
+298 ADVNGEFLKNVKEY

-318 AGLSAEEFIAINVQT
+318 AGLSAEEFVAINAQT
-333 EKQGIFSDKGID
+333 EKMGIFSDKGID

-381 GSKTTFDIMQ
+381 GSKTTFDIIR

-409 ALADIFGGPGED
+409 ALADIFGDPGED
-421 AGLAYIRTLSQIDT
+421 AGLAYIRTLSN
-435 DLDTISGKTGEVAE
+435 ISTSLSDVKSKTGELGNLQRE
-449 LNRMLVDSQTNLN
+449 QLQSQINLEN
-462 TQVALLFEAGSG
+462 AISALFDQTGGGFEKMTTQAKI
-474 FDRFITKI
+474 FI
-482 KSGWNNFLADFLS
+482 NNGLS
-495 GVRMIFESTDD
+495 GIIRGVIDLINWFIELYNNSVAIRVVWEGFVGQFKIIIAQIGNLFSLFIDQAKAVGKVLEGTFTLDFSKMKEGYSDFAKSYSTLAKSVVSDYKDIFVKGINDIKNGKIEPIKIPIEADTESLGGGT
-506 KNMRKITEA
+506 
-515 INKGRNEAVE
+515 G
-525 DLELLNQ
+525 
-532 EVSRLTAAGIESG
+532 
-545 LTDSEAQLRAI
+545 
-556 DMRKKEIQADL
+556 
-567 SKYEKEVSE
+567 
-576 RNANIERMEKEI
+576 
-588 ENSGTGRKEALKRA
+588 NSGSEGGTNNGDNTPKRD
-602 NLAEEIEKENER
+602 IK
-614 LRLAMQL
+614 
-621 RSKYETMLGQ
+621 
-631 VNDME
+631 
-636 YKAGTG
+636 
-642 TSTSTNKST
+642 
-651 AQIDAEA
+651 AEA
-658 EEIEKAEAAMLKVLE
+658 EEIEKAEAAMLKVLDE
-673 ETSAEY
+673 ASAEY

-687 ERDKKAIEDK
+687 KRDKKAIEDK
-697 IALYKKDKKLTP
+697 IALYEEDKKLTP
-709 EMQKA
+709 KMQKA

-798 KEAEEDKRF
+798 KESEEDKRF

-846 LMVEQSQQDLERIK
+846 LMVEQSQQELEAIK

-896 QMQLAKTQAIGSIM
+896 QMQYAKAQAIGSIM

-923 NLTALKL
+923 NLAALKL

-939 AINQGIAISEIVK
+939 AINQGIAISKIVK
-952 SAASTPGG
+952 SAADTPGG
-960 VFKAIAAIVSG
+960 IFKVIASIVSG

-996 ESQKTS
+996 ESQK
-1002 GISSGRANTVTVKNF
+1002 SSGRTGTVTVKGYST
-1017 AKGGLVKGEGTGT
+1017 GGLVKGEGTGT

-1085 SEEMLARVVSNAVVN
+1085 SEEMLVEAF
-1100 GVKNLNPTVS
+1100 VKGAQKINIKPTVS
-1110 VVDINKK
+1110 VVDINK
-1117 QNKVSVRE
+1117 QQTNVDVIQSRNRRF
-1125 SKTAIKNGKVLK
+1125 SKK
-1137 SNYYE
+1137 

>member
-1 MATEKTTAILDIR
+1 
-14 VNLGESIKAVE
+14 
-25 EYRKSIEKA
+25 
-34 KAQQKELRKELKE
+34 
-47 GTITNEEYEESFSAL
+47 
-62 EKDILKAK
+62 
-70 DAMQINQRAVKNL
+70 
-83 IVANN
+83 
-88 ENTDSLRSL
+88 
-97 RAQLSQLTLA
+97 
-107 YDRMSEAER
+107 
-116 EAAKGKEL
+116 
-124 LKHIQ
+124 
-129 DLQNQIRP
+129 
-137 LEEATG
+137 
-143 RFQRNV
+143 
-149 GNYQQSIV
+149 
-157 NAVASMNP
+157 MNP

-184 TKLKTSAQAFG
+184 TKIKTSAQAFG

-545 LTDSEAQLRAI
+545 LTASEAQLRAI

-697 IALYKKDKKLTP
+697 IALYKEDKKLTP

-798 KEAEEDKRF
+798 KESEEDKRF

-846 LMVEQSQQDLERIK
+846 LMVEQSQQELEAIK

>member
-545 LTDSEAQLRAI
+545 LTASEAQLRAI

-697 IALYKKDKKLTP
+697 IALYKEDKKLTP

-798 KEAEEDKRF
+798 KESEEDKRF

-846 LMVEQSQQDLERIK
+846 LMVEQSQQELEAIK

-896 QMQLAKTQAIGSIM
+896 QMQYAKAQAIGSIM

-923 NLTALKL
+923 NLAALKL

-939 AINQGIAISEIVK
+939 AINQGIAISKIVK
-952 SAASTPGG
+952 SAADTPGG
-960 VFKAIAAIVSG
+960 IFKVIASIVSG

-996 ESQKTS
+996 ESQK
-1002 GISSGRANTVTVKNF
+1002 SSGRTGTVTVKGYST
-1017 AKGGLVKGEGTGT
+1017 GGLVKGEGTGT

-1085 SEEMLARVVSNAVVN
+1085 SEEMLVEAF
-1100 GVKNLNPTVS
+1100 VKGAQKINIKPTVS
-1110 VVDINKK
+1110 VVDINK
-1117 QNKVSVRE
+1117 QQTNVDVIQSRNRRF
-1125 SKTAIKNGKVLK
+1125 SKK
-1137 SNYYE
+1137 

>member
-1 MATEKTTAILDIR
+1 MATEKTTAILEIEVDAGEAIKTIER
-14 VNLGESIKAVE
+14 YKSQIQVLKKEQQNLREELKKGKISQE
-25 EYRKSIEKA
+25 EYTKA
-34 KAQQKELRKELKE
+34 NTEAEVAIKTTQEAMRLTGREL
-47 GTITNEEYEESFSAL
+47 
-62 EKDILKAK
+62 
-70 DAMQINQRAVKNL
+70 KNL
-83 IVANN
+83 ITLHG
-88 ENTDSLRSL
+88 EEKDSLLSL
-97 RAQLSQLTLA
+97 RAELSKVTLA
-107 YDRMSEAER
+107 YDRLSESDR
-116 EAAKGKEL
+116 NAAKGKEML
-124 LKHIQ
+124 EYIKKLQ
-129 DLQNQIRP
+129 DQIRP
-137 LEEATG
+137 LEESTG
-143 RFQRNV
+143 RFQRSV

-184 TKLKTSAQAFG
+184 TKIKTSAQAFG
-195 KTLLSLLKNPAFLAI
+195 KTLLSLVKNPAFLAI
-210 SGIAAAG
+210 FGIAAAG

-367 IGISSERVQEELQN
+367 IGISSKRVQEELQN

-409 ALADIFGGPGED
+409 ALADIFGDPGED

-545 LTDSEAQLRAI
+545 LTASEAQLRAI

-939 AINQGIAISEIVK
+939 AINQGIAISEAVKNATSDPKNALAPWLIPVKIAAAVAAVTTTIVTAVK
-952 SAASTPGG
+952 SINDAE
-960 VFKAIAAIVSG
+960 
-971 VALVTAQIIQA
+971 
-982 KQAINSAEAAIAEA
+982 KQIAEA
-996 ESQKTS
+996 EAQK
-1002 GISSGRANTVTVKNF
+1002 SSGKTGTVTVKGYST
-1017 AKGGLVKGEGTGT
+1017 GGLVKGEGTGT

-1085 SEEMLARVVSNAVVN
+1085 SEDMLSRVVSNAVIS
-1100 GVKNLNPTVS
+1100 GIKNLDIHSAVS
-1110 VVDINKK
+1110 VVDINKGQRK
-1117 QNKVSVRE
+1117 VDVKELRAQNMVK
-1125 SKTAIKNGKVLK
+1125 K
-1137 SNYYE
+1137 